1 MKNRLLILCLASLA
15 SISYANEGKAYEGPA
30 HYRVIE
36 TQEHIVPLERGA
48 YEDLLRVVD
57 EQNRQKGISS
67 NYLKK
72 GRDGRHLGDV
82 DLVPVAQ
89 FAGDSSDYKEEL
101 TARRESKISGYH
113 SVHELLEGKDKKLK
127 EDGTFE
133 KLSYSREGNQ
143 KRFYFGNG
151 NVVKDITITGTEKF
165 DEKLRETKKQKNDR
179 YIIEGVYKRPFKD
192 RDQLGISVDDY
203 KKNIEGQSREKALK
217 YIKQKLEDRLGT
229 SSKYKFEIKNGE
241 LYAKDSSGKEWKVL
255 LHIEP
260 VSVPEI
266 RYGSTKKEYKD
277 DIFTNIYL
285 YTPTSSSDDK
295 KDSSGRVLYTKD
307 NNIVVEDKFK
317 YLDNVVEFDSKKET
331 IKKEYE
337 KDKKTMS
344 NEEFK
349 KKWVTPFEKGGEF
362 EKALISFTKDLKL
375 ASDEKEQVDQ
385 RKNAARKSK
394 EKIENDKNWPK
405 DLYSFQL
412 KYMNEKEKEETFKK
426 YPKASELLK
435 EWFEQNKIYDE
446 ADKKSDELSE
456 KISSE
461 IPKKHGFYDGW
472 KPKKEENKWLKGVV
486 ANKDLTRKYL
496 GKNVEFR
503 GQGRIEGTVD
513 LGEGNNE
520 LTIKEQFTG
529 RYGTNIVLGPKAA
542 LKNIKYVNV
551 AGAIGDSSHSS
562 LSGRT
567 SLTLDIDPSVA
578 NEKGHL
584 TQHAFKNSDPNIVF
598 RGLGSDITSDN
609 RNDFY
614 MELMASRIAKNSV
627 VDMGR
632 KLKYQTQDFHNPAK
646 KIDMEIKM
654 ISDSIAHTIENK
666 EEKEKENSL
675 IEVKIKD
682 KIKALNEQ
690 ENAVYQSIHRS
701 GRLDILQPTLTTT
714 NKKTTFNVAD
724 DDREEKKKTKL
735 IHMIKTASP
744 EEVIEKVG
752 QFHLSESSK
761 KDAMERIRK
770 IATSENMKK
779 LKEKTEQFKELASST
794 EYQKLD
800 FLRKSE
806 EVENLNSGETWQAL
820 RQEIYDKATIERKIE
835 EVKKVVNAIDQE
847 NIQKLAEKYPEIE
860 TLKKISSNL
869 ESLKET
875 LASIKGKEID
885 IKSTTIIQ
893 SLFSTFNSLGTN
905 MKKQALMTEDS
916 LDNETA
922 HTFESYET
930 GRREY
935 AELKNILFYSSREE
949 EALSELKNV
958 ISQLQERN
966 IYSKLNKVAK
976 NEISTYTNIPFDIDH
991 SLLDK
996 KSVYTR
1002 GGFIS
1007 SRTVQKN
1014 FKGNIYTGYGIYE
1027 QEYDKG
1033 LRLGAI
1039 FGGANT
1045 DHTETYSRT
1054 LRTVATESNIKGVS
1068 AYAGAYVNKTL
1079 YTPNLEWISGLGLQY
1094 GYYTVKRQVKNNY
1107 QELMS
1112 KGKPQIGAFNTYTGF
1127 VYTHSLQNDLILR
1140 GKGILSYS
1148 LVHQGK
1154 VKEKDGLNLDIEAK
1168 DYHYVDGELGVSL
1181 AKTLYDD
1188 SKKSTLS
1195 AGISGIFG
1203 LSGYDNKALKAKI
1216 HNSNSS
1222 YDIVGDKVKKDAVKI
1237 YLDYNMQLDL
1247 GFNYGLEGT
1256 YITNNKQSDV
1266 KIGLKAGYAF

>member
-15 SISYANEGKAYEGPA
+15 SISYAKEGKVYEGPA

-36 TQEHIVPLERGA
+36 TQEHIVPIERGA

-113 SVHELLEGKDKKLK
+113 SVHKLLEGKDKNLK

-179 YIIEGVYKRPFKD
+179 YIIEGVYKRPFMD
-192 RDQLGISVDDY
+192 RDQLKISVDDY
-203 KKNIEGQSREKALK
+203 KKNIEGQTRENALK
-217 YIKQKLEDRLGT
+217 YIKQKLEDF
-229 SSKYKFEIKNGE
+229 SEYKFEIKNGE

-285 YTPTSSSDDK
+285 YTPTSSPDDK
-295 KDSSGRVLYTKD
+295 KDSSGRVFYTKD

-317 YLDNVVEFDSKKET
+317 YPDNVVEFDSRKNKVKE
-331 IKKEYE
+331 EYE

-344 NEEFK
+344 DEEFK

-362 EKALISFTKDLKL
+362 EKALSEMNKEL
-375 ASDEKEQVDQ
+375 EK
-385 RKNAARKSK
+385 AFK
-394 EKIENDKNWPK
+394 EKKIEDKK
-405 DLYSFQL
+405 
-412 KYMNEKEKEETFKK
+412 KEEAEKEKNKVREDKRWPDGLYWWYLKEEKKEELIKK
-426 YPKASELLK
+426 YPDAKELLEK
-435 EWFEQNKIYDE
+435 YFEQDKIYKE
-446 ADKKSDELSE
+446 ADKKSDELFE
-456 KISSE
+456 NINTK

-472 KPKKEENKWLKGVV
+472 NLQGEENKWLKIAI
-486 ANKDLTRKYL
+486 ANKYLIRKYL

-529 RYGTNIVLGPKAA
+529 RYGTNIILGPKAA

-551 AGAIGDSSHSS
+551 AGAIGDSSKAS

-567 SLTLDIDPSVA
+567 SLTLDIDPSVV

-598 RGLGSDITSDN
+598 RGLGSKITSDN

-614 MELMASRIAKNSV
+614 IELMTSRIAKNSV

-654 ISDSIAHTIENK
+654 ISDSIAHIIKNK
-666 EEKEKENSL
+666 EDSKDSKNSL

-682 KIKALNEQ
+682 KIKELTEK
-690 ENAVYQSIHRS
+690 ENSVYGSIHNS

-752 QFHLSESSK
+752 QFHLSETSK

-800 FLRKSE
+800 FLRKSKE
-806 EVENLNSGETWQAL
+806 AENLNPGETWQAL

-847 NIQKLAEKYPEIE
+847 NVQKLAEKYPNIE
-860 TLKKISSNL
+860 TLKNISSNL
-869 ESLKET
+869 ESLKKT
-875 LASIKGKEID
+875 LVSIKEID

-893 SLFSTFNSLGTN
+893 SLFSTFNSLVTN

-935 AELKNILFYSSREE
+935 TELKNILFYSSREE

-1054 LRTVATESNIKGVS
+1054 LRTVATESTIKGVS

-1112 KGKPQIGAFNTYTGF
+1112 KGKPQIGALNTYTGF
-1127 VYTHSLQNDLILR
+1127 VYTHSLPNDLILR

-1203 LSGYDNKALKAKI
+1203 LSGYDNKDLKAKVR
-1216 HNSNSS
+1216 NSS
-1222 YDIVGDKVKKDAVKI
+1222 TGYNIMGDKTKKDAVKI

-1256 YITNNKQSDV
+1256 YITNNDQSDV
-1266 KIGLKAGYAF
+1266 KIGLKAGYSF

>member
-15 SISYANEGKAYEGPA
+15 SISYAKEGKVYEGPA

-36 TQEHIVPLERGA
+36 TQEHIVPIERGA

-113 SVHELLEGKDKKLK
+113 SVHKLLEGKDKNLK

-179 YIIEGVYKRPFKD
+179 YIIEGVYKRPFMN

-203 KKNIEGQSREKALK
+203 KKNIEGQTRENALK
-217 YIKQKLEDRLGT
+217 YIKQKLEDF
-229 SSKYKFEIKNGE
+229 SEYKFEIKNGE

-285 YTPTSSSDDK
+285 YTPTSSPDDK
-295 KDSSGRVLYTKD
+295 EDSSGRVFYTKD

-317 YLDNVVEFDSKKET
+317 YPDNVVEFDSRKNKVKE
-331 IKKEYE
+331 EYE

-344 NEEFK
+344 DEEFK

-362 EKALISFTKDLKL
+362 EKALSEMNKEL
-375 ASDEKEQVDQ
+375 EK
-385 RKNAARKSK
+385 AFK
-394 EKIENDKNWPK
+394 EKKIEDKK
-405 DLYSFQL
+405 
-412 KYMNEKEKEETFKK
+412 KEEAEKEKNKVREDKRWPDGLYWWNLKEEKKEELIKK
-426 YPKASELLK
+426 YPDAKELLEK
-435 EWFEQNKIYDE
+435 YFEQDKIYEE
-446 ADKKSDELSE
+446 ADKKSDELFE
-456 KISSE
+456 NINTK

-472 KPKKEENKWLKGVV
+472 NLQGEENKWLKIAI
-486 ANKDLTRKYL
+486 ANKYLIRKYL

-529 RYGTNIVLGPKAA
+529 RYGTNIILGPKAA

-551 AGAIGDSSHSS
+551 AGAIGDSSKAS

-567 SLTLDIDPSVA
+567 SLTLDIDPSVV

-598 RGLGSDITSDN
+598 RGLGSKITSDN

-614 MELMASRIAKNSV
+614 IELMTSRIAKNSV

-654 ISDSIAHTIENK
+654 ISDSIAHIIKNK
-666 EEKEKENSL
+666 EDSKDSKNSL

-682 KIKALNEQ
+682 KIKELTEK
-690 ENAVYQSIHRS
+690 ENSVYGSIHNS

-752 QFHLSESSK
+752 QFHLSETSK

-800 FLRKSE
+800 FLRKSKE
-806 EVENLNSGETWQAL
+806 AENLNPGETWQAL

-847 NIQKLAEKYPEIE
+847 NVQKLAEKYPNIE
-860 TLKKISSNL
+860 TLKNISSNL
-869 ESLKET
+869 ESLKKT
-875 LASIKGKEID
+875 LVSIKEID

-893 SLFSTFNSLGTN
+893 SLFSTFNSLVTN

-935 AELKNILFYSSREE
+935 TELKNILFYSSREE

-1054 LRTVATESNIKGVS
+1054 LRTVATESTIKGVS

-1112 KGKPQIGAFNTYTGF
+1112 KGKPQIGALNTYTGF
-1127 VYTHSLQNDLILR
+1127 VYTHSLPNDLILR

-1203 LSGYDNKALKAKI
+1203 LSGYDNKDLKAKVR
-1216 HNSNSS
+1216 NSS
-1222 YDIVGDKVKKDAVKI
+1222 TGYNIMGDKTKKDAVKI

-1256 YITNNKQSDV
+1256 YITNNDQSDV
-1266 KIGLKAGYAF
+1266 KIGLKAGYSF

>member
-15 SISYANEGKAYEGPA
+15 SISYAKEGKVYEGPA

-36 TQEHIVPLERGA
+36 TQEHIVPIERGA

-113 SVHELLEGKDKKLK
+113 SVHKLLEGKDKNLK

-179 YIIEGVYKRPFKD
+179 YIIEGVYKRPFMD
-192 RDQLGISVDDY
+192 RDQLEISVDDY
-203 KKNIEGQSREKALK
+203 KKNIEGQTRENALK
-217 YIKQKLEDRLGT
+217 YIKQKLEDF
-229 SSKYKFEIKNGE
+229 SEYKFEIKNGE

-285 YTPTSSSDDK
+285 YTPTSSPDDK
-295 KDSSGRVLYTKD
+295 KDSSGRVFYTKD

-317 YLDNVVEFDSKKET
+317 YPDNVVEFDSRKNKVKE
-331 IKKEYE
+331 EYE

-344 NEEFK
+344 DEEFK

-362 EKALISFTKDLKL
+362 EKALSEMNKEL
-375 ASDEKEQVDQ
+375 EK
-385 RKNAARKSK
+385 AFK
-394 EKIENDKNWPK
+394 EKKIEDKK
-405 DLYSFQL
+405 
-412 KYMNEKEKEETFKK
+412 KEEAEKEKNKVREDKRWPDGLYWWYLKEEKKEELIKK
-426 YPKASELLK
+426 YPDAKELLEK
-435 EWFEQNKIYDE
+435 YFEQDKIYKE
-446 ADKKSDELSE
+446 ADKKSDELFE
-456 KISSE
+456 NINTK

-472 KPKKEENKWLKGVV
+472 NLQGEENKWLKIAI
-486 ANKDLTRKYL
+486 ANKYLIRKYL

-529 RYGTNIVLGPKAA
+529 RYGTNIILGPKAA

-551 AGAIGDSSHSS
+551 AGAIGDSSKAS

-567 SLTLDIDPSVA
+567 SLTLDIDPSVV

-598 RGLGSDITSDN
+598 RGLGSKITSDN

-614 MELMASRIAKNSV
+614 IELMTSRIAKNSV

-654 ISDSIAHTIENK
+654 ISDSIAHIIKNK
-666 EEKEKENSL
+666 EDSKDSKNSL

-682 KIKALNEQ
+682 KIKELTEK
-690 ENAVYQSIHRS
+690 ENSVYGSIHNS

-752 QFHLSESSK
+752 QFHLSETSK

-800 FLRKSE
+800 FLRKSKE
-806 EVENLNSGETWQAL
+806 AENLNPGETWQAL

-847 NIQKLAEKYPEIE
+847 NVQKLAEKYPNIE
-860 TLKKISSNL
+860 TLKNISSNL
-869 ESLKET
+869 ESLKKT
-875 LASIKGKEID
+875 LVSIKEID

-893 SLFSTFNSLGTN
+893 SLFSTFNSLVTN

-935 AELKNILFYSSREE
+935 TELKNILFYSSREE

-1054 LRTVATESNIKGVS
+1054 LRTVATESTIKGVS

-1112 KGKPQIGAFNTYTGF
+1112 KGKPQIGALNTYTGF
-1127 VYTHSLQNDLILR
+1127 VYTHSLPNDLILR

-1203 LSGYDNKALKAKI
+1203 LSGYDNKDLKAKVR
-1216 HNSNSS
+1216 NSS
-1222 YDIVGDKVKKDAVKI
+1222 TGYNIMGDKTKKDAVKI

-1256 YITNNKQSDV
+1256 YITNNDQSDV
-1266 KIGLKAGYAF
+1266 KIGLKAGYSF

>member
-15 SISYANEGKAYEGPA
+15 SISYAKEGKVYEGPA

-36 TQEHIVPLERGA
+36 TQEHIVPIERGA

-113 SVHELLEGKDKKLK
+113 SVHKLLEGKDKNLK

-179 YIIEGVYKRPFKD
+179 YIIEGVYKRPFMD

-203 KKNIEGQSREKALK
+203 KKNIEGQTRENALK
-217 YIKQKLEDRLGT
+217 YIKQKLEDF
-229 SSKYKFEIKNGE
+229 SEYKFEIKNGE

-285 YTPTSSSDDK
+285 YTPTSSPDDK
-295 KDSSGRVLYTKD
+295 KDSSGRVFYTKD

-317 YLDNVVEFDSKKET
+317 YPDNVVEFDSRKNKVKE
-331 IKKEYE
+331 EYE

-344 NEEFK
+344 DEEFK

-362 EKALISFTKDLKL
+362 EKALSEMNKEL
-375 ASDEKEQVDQ
+375 EK
-385 RKNAARKSK
+385 AFK
-394 EKIENDKNWPK
+394 EKKIEDKK
-405 DLYSFQL
+405 
-412 KYMNEKEKEETFKK
+412 KEEAEKEKNKVREDKRWPDGLYWWDLKEEKKEELIKK
-426 YPKASELLK
+426 YPDAKELLEK
-435 EWFEQNKIYDE
+435 YFEQDKIYKE
-446 ADKKSDELSE
+446 ADKKSDELFE
-456 KISSE
+456 NINTK

-472 KPKKEENKWLKGVV
+472 NLQGEENKWLKIAI
-486 ANKDLTRKYL
+486 ANKYLIRKYL

-529 RYGTNIVLGPKAA
+529 RYGTNIILGPKAA

-551 AGAIGDSSHSS
+551 AGAIGDSSKAS

-567 SLTLDIDPSVA
+567 SLTLDIDPSVV

-598 RGLGSDITSDN
+598 RGLGSKITSDN

-614 MELMASRIAKNSV
+614 IELMTSRIAKNSV

-654 ISDSIAHTIENK
+654 ISDSIAHIIKNK
-666 EEKEKENSL
+666 EDSKDSKNSL

-682 KIKALNEQ
+682 KIKELTEK
-690 ENAVYQSIHRS
+690 ENSVYGSIHNS

-752 QFHLSESSK
+752 QFHLSETSK

-800 FLRKSE
+800 FLRKSKE
-806 EVENLNSGETWQAL
+806 AENLNPGETWQAL

-847 NIQKLAEKYPEIE
+847 NVQKLAEKYPNIE
-860 TLKKISSNL
+860 TLKNISSNL
-869 ESLKET
+869 ESLKKT
-875 LASIKGKEID
+875 LVSIKEID

-893 SLFSTFNSLGTN
+893 SLFSTFNSLVTN

-935 AELKNILFYSSREE
+935 TELKNILFYSSREE

-1054 LRTVATESNIKGVS
+1054 LRTVATESTIKGVS

-1112 KGKPQIGAFNTYTGF
+1112 KGKPQIGALNTYTGF
-1127 VYTHSLQNDLILR
+1127 VYTHSLPNDLILR

-1203 LSGYDNKALKAKI
+1203 LSGYDNKDLKAKVR
-1216 HNSNSS
+1216 NSS
-1222 YDIVGDKVKKDAVKI
+1222 TGYNIMGDKTKKDAVKI

-1256 YITNNKQSDV
+1256 YITNNDQSDV
-1266 KIGLKAGYAF
+1266 KIGLKAGYSF

>member
-15 SISYANEGKAYEGPA
+15 SISYAKEGKVYEGPA

-36 TQEHIVPLERGA
+36 TQEHIVPIERGA

-113 SVHELLEGKDKKLK
+113 SVHKLLEGKDKNLK

-179 YIIEGVYKRPFKD
+179 YIIEGVYKRPFMD
-192 RDQLGISVDDY
+192 RDQLKISVDDY
-203 KKNIEGQSREKALK
+203 KKNIEGQTRENALK
-217 YIKQKLEDRLGT
+217 YIKQKLEDF
-229 SSKYKFEIKNGE
+229 SEYKFEIKNGE

-285 YTPTSSSDDK
+285 YTPTSSPDDK
-295 KDSSGRVLYTKD
+295 KDSSGRVFYTKD

-317 YLDNVVEFDSKKET
+317 YPDNVVEFDSRKNKVKE
-331 IKKEYE
+331 EYE

-344 NEEFK
+344 DEEFK

-362 EKALISFTKDLKL
+362 EKALSEMNKEL
-375 ASDEKEQVDQ
+375 EK
-385 RKNAARKSK
+385 AFK
-394 EKIENDKNWPK
+394 EKKIEDKK
-405 DLYSFQL
+405 
-412 KYMNEKEKEETFKK
+412 KEEAEKEKNKIREDKRWPDGLYWWDLKEEKKEELIKK
-426 YPKASELLK
+426 YPDAKELLEK
-435 EWFEQNKIYDE
+435 YFEQDKIYKE
-446 ADKKSDELSE
+446 ADKKSNELFE
-456 KISSE
+456 NINTK

-472 KPKKEENKWLKGVV
+472 NPQGEENKWLKIAI
-486 ANKDLTRKYL
+486 ANKYLIRKYL

-529 RYGTNIVLGPKAA
+529 RYGTNIILGPKAA

-551 AGAIGDSSHSS
+551 AGAIGDSSKAS

-567 SLTLDIDPSVA
+567 SLTLDIDPSVV

-598 RGLGSDITSDN
+598 RGLGSKITSDN

-614 MELMASRIAKNSV
+614 IELMTSRIAKNSV

-654 ISDSIAHTIENK
+654 ISDSIAHIIKNK
-666 EEKEKENSL
+666 EDSKDSKNSL

-682 KIKALNEQ
+682 KIKELTEK
-690 ENAVYQSIHRS
+690 ENSVYGSIHNS

-752 QFHLSESSK
+752 QFHLSETSK

-800 FLRKSE
+800 FLRKSKE
-806 EVENLNSGETWQAL
+806 AENLNPGETWQAL

-847 NIQKLAEKYPEIE
+847 NVQKLAEKYPNIE
-860 TLKKISSNL
+860 TLKNISSNL
-869 ESLKET
+869 ESLKKT
-875 LASIKGKEID
+875 LVSIKEID

-893 SLFSTFNSLGTN
+893 SLFSTFNSLVTN

-935 AELKNILFYSSREE
+935 TELKNILFYSSREE

-1054 LRTVATESNIKGVS
+1054 LRTVATESTIKGVS

-1112 KGKPQIGAFNTYTGF
+1112 KGKPQIGALNTYTGF
-1127 VYTHSLQNDLILR
+1127 VYTHSLPNDLILR

-1203 LSGYDNKALKAKI
+1203 LSGYDNKDLKAKVR
-1216 HNSNSS
+1216 NSS
-1222 YDIVGDKVKKDAVKI
+1222 TGYNIMGDKTKKDAVKI

-1256 YITNNKQSDV
+1256 YITNNDQSDV
-1266 KIGLKAGYAF
+1266 KIGLKAGYSF

>member
-15 SISYANEGKAYEGPA
+15 SISYAKEGKVYEGPA

-36 TQEHIVPLERGA
+36 TQEHIVPIERGA

-113 SVHELLEGKDKKLK
+113 SVHKLLEGKDKNLK

-179 YIIEGVYKRPFKD
+179 YIIEGVYKRPFMN

-203 KKNIEGQSREKALK
+203 KKNIEGQTRENALK
-217 YIKQKLEDRLGT
+217 YIKQKLEDF
-229 SSKYKFEIKNGE
+229 SEYKFEIKNGE

-285 YTPTSSSDDK
+285 YTPTSSPDDK
-295 KDSSGRVLYTKD
+295 EDSSGRVFYTKD

-317 YLDNVVEFDSKKET
+317 YPDNVVEFDSRKNKVKE
-331 IKKEYE
+331 EYE

-344 NEEFK
+344 DEEFK

-362 EKALISFTKDLKL
+362 EKALSEMNKEL
-375 ASDEKEQVDQ
+375 EK
-385 RKNAARKSK
+385 AFK
-394 EKIENDKNWPK
+394 EKKIEDKK
-405 DLYSFQL
+405 
-412 KYMNEKEKEETFKK
+412 KEEAEKEKNKVREDKRWPDGLYWWYLKEEKKEELIKK
-426 YPKASELLK
+426 YPDAKELLEK
-435 EWFEQNKIYDE
+435 YFEQDKIYKE
-446 ADKKSDELSE
+446 ADKKSDELFE
-456 KISSE
+456 NINTK

-472 KPKKEENKWLKGVV
+472 NLQGEENKWLKIAI
-486 ANKDLTRKYL
+486 ANKYLIRKYL

-529 RYGTNIVLGPKAA
+529 RYGTNIILGPKAA

-551 AGAIGDSSHSS
+551 AGAIGDSSKAS

-567 SLTLDIDPSVA
+567 SLTLDIDPSVV

-598 RGLGSDITSDN
+598 RGLGSKITSDN

-614 MELMASRIAKNSV
+614 IELMTSRIAKNSV

-654 ISDSIAHTIENK
+654 ISDSIAHIIKNK
-666 EEKEKENSL
+666 EDSKDSKNSL

-682 KIKALNEQ
+682 KIKELTEK
-690 ENAVYQSIHRS
+690 ENSVYGSIHNS

-752 QFHLSESSK
+752 QFHLSETSK

-800 FLRKSE
+800 FLRKSKE
-806 EVENLNSGETWQAL
+806 AENLNPGETWQAL

-847 NIQKLAEKYPEIE
+847 NVQKLAEKYPNIE
-860 TLKKISSNL
+860 TLKNISSNL
-869 ESLKET
+869 ESLKKT
-875 LASIKGKEID
+875 LVSIKEID

-893 SLFSTFNSLGTN
+893 SLFSTFNSLVTN

-935 AELKNILFYSSREE
+935 TELKNILFYSSREE

-1054 LRTVATESNIKGVS
+1054 LRTVATESTIKGVS

-1112 KGKPQIGAFNTYTGF
+1112 KGKPQIGALNTYTGF
-1127 VYTHSLQNDLILR
+1127 VYTHSLPNDLILR

-1203 LSGYDNKALKAKI
+1203 LSGYDNKDLKAKVR
-1216 HNSNSS
+1216 NSS
-1222 YDIVGDKVKKDAVKI
+1222 TGYNIMGDKTKKDAVKI

-1256 YITNNKQSDV
+1256 YITNNDQSDV
-1266 KIGLKAGYAF
+1266 KIGLKAGYSF

>member
-15 SISYANEGKAYEGPA
+15 SISYAKEGKVYEGPA

-36 TQEHIVPLERGA
+36 TQEHIVPIERGA

-113 SVHELLEGKDKKLK
+113 SVHKLLEGKDKNLK

-179 YIIEGVYKRPFKD
+179 YIIEGVYKRPFMD
-192 RDQLGISVDDY
+192 RNQLRISVDDY
-203 KKNIEGQSREKALK
+203 KKNIEGQTRENALK
-217 YIKQKLEDRLGT
+217 YIKQKLEDF
-229 SSKYKFEIKNGE
+229 SKYKFEIKNGE

-285 YTPTSSSDDK
+285 YTPTSSPDDK
-295 KDSSGRVLYTKD
+295 KDSSGRVFYTKD

-317 YLDNVVEFDSKKET
+317 YPDNVVEFDSRKNKVKE
-331 IKKEYE
+331 EYE

-344 NEEFK
+344 DEEFK

-362 EKALISFTKDLKL
+362 EKALSEMNKEL
-375 ASDEKEQVDQ
+375 EK
-385 RKNAARKSK
+385 AFK
-394 EKIENDKNWPK
+394 EKKIEDKK
-405 DLYSFQL
+405 
-412 KYMNEKEKEETFKK
+412 KEEAEKEKNKVREDKRWPDGLYWWYLNEEKKEELIKK
-426 YPKASELLK
+426 YPDAKELLEK
-435 EWFEQNKIYDE
+435 YFEQDKIYKE
-446 ADKKSDELSE
+446 ADKKSDELFE
-456 KISSE
+456 NINTK

-472 KPKKEENKWLKGVV
+472 NLQGEENKWLKIAI
-486 ANKDLTRKYL
+486 ANKYLIRKYL

-529 RYGTNIVLGPKAA
+529 RYGTNIILGPKAA

-551 AGAIGDSSHSS
+551 AGAIGDSSKAS

-567 SLTLDIDPSVA
+567 SLTLDIDPSVV

-598 RGLGSDITSDN
+598 RGLGSKITSDN

-614 MELMASRIAKNSV
+614 IELMTSRIAKNSV

-654 ISDSIAHTIENK
+654 ISDSIAHIIKNK
-666 EEKEKENSL
+666 EDSKDSKNSL

-682 KIKALNEQ
+682 KIKELTEK
-690 ENAVYQSIHRS
+690 ENSVYGSIHNS

-752 QFHLSESSK
+752 QFHLSETSK

-800 FLRKSE
+800 FLRKSKE
-806 EVENLNSGETWQAL
+806 AENLNPGETWQAL

-847 NIQKLAEKYPEIE
+847 NVQKLAEKYPNIE
-860 TLKKISSNL
+860 TLKNISSNL
-869 ESLKET
+869 ESLKKT
-875 LASIKGKEID
+875 LVSIKEID

-893 SLFSTFNSLGTN
+893 SLFSTFNSLVTN

-935 AELKNILFYSSREE
+935 TELKNILFYSSREE

-1054 LRTVATESNIKGVS
+1054 LRTVATESTIKGVS

-1112 KGKPQIGAFNTYTGF
+1112 KGKPQIGALNTYTGF
-1127 VYTHSLQNDLILR
+1127 VYTHSLPNDLILR

-1203 LSGYDNKALKAKI
+1203 LSGYDNKDLKAKVR
-1216 HNSNSS
+1216 NSS
-1222 YDIVGDKVKKDAVKI
+1222 TGYNIMGDKTKKDAVKI

-1256 YITNNKQSDV
+1256 YITNNDQSDV
-1266 KIGLKAGYAF
+1266 KIGLKAGYSF

>member
-15 SISYANEGKAYEGPA
+15 SISYAKEGKVYEGPA

-36 TQEHIVPLERGA
+36 TQEHIVPIERGA

-89 FAGDSSDYKEEL
+89 FAGDSSDYKYKEEL

-113 SVHELLEGKDKKLK
+113 SVHKLLEGKDKNLK

-179 YIIEGVYKRPFKD
+179 YIIEGVYKRPFMD

-203 KKNIEGQSREKALK
+203 KKNIEGQTRENALK
-217 YIKQKLEDRLGT
+217 YIKQKLEDF
-229 SSKYKFEIKNGE
+229 SEYKFEIKNGE

-285 YTPTSSSDDK
+285 YTPTSSPDDK
-295 KDSSGRVLYTKD
+295 KDSSGRVFYTKD

-317 YLDNVVEFDSKKET
+317 YPDNVVEFDSRKNKVKE
-331 IKKEYE
+331 EYE

-344 NEEFK
+344 DEEFK

-362 EKALISFTKDLKL
+362 EKALSEMNKEL
-375 ASDEKEQVDQ
+375 EK
-385 RKNAARKSK
+385 AFK
-394 EKIENDKNWPK
+394 EKKIEDKK
-405 DLYSFQL
+405 
-412 KYMNEKEKEETFKK
+412 KEEAEKEKNKVREDKRWPDGLYWWYLKEEKKEELIKK
-426 YPKASELLK
+426 YPDAKELLEK
-435 EWFEQNKIYDE
+435 YFEQDKIYKE
-446 ADKKSDELSE
+446 ADKKSDELFE
-456 KISSE
+456 NINTK

-472 KPKKEENKWLKGVV
+472 NLQGEENKWLKIAI
-486 ANKDLTRKYL
+486 ANKYLIRKYL

-529 RYGTNIVLGPKAA
+529 RYGTNIILGPKAA

-551 AGAIGDSSHSS
+551 AGAIGDSSKAS

-567 SLTLDIDPSVA
+567 SLTLDIDPSVV

-598 RGLGSDITSDN
+598 RGLGSKITSDN

-614 MELMASRIAKNSV
+614 IELMTSRIAKNSV

-654 ISDSIAHTIENK
+654 ISDSIAHIIKNK
-666 EEKEKENSL
+666 EDSKDSKNSL

-682 KIKALNEQ
+682 KIKELTEK
-690 ENAVYQSIHRS
+690 ENSVYGSIHNS

-752 QFHLSESSK
+752 QFHLSETSK

-800 FLRKSE
+800 FLRKSKE
-806 EVENLNSGETWQAL
+806 AENLNPGETWQAL

-847 NIQKLAEKYPEIE
+847 NVQKLAEKYPNIE
-860 TLKKISSNL
+860 TLKNISSNL
-869 ESLKET
+869 ESLKKT
-875 LASIKGKEID
+875 LVSIKEID

-893 SLFSTFNSLGTN
+893 SLFSTFNSLVTN

-935 AELKNILFYSSREE
+935 TELKNILFYSSREE

-1054 LRTVATESNIKGVS
+1054 LRTVATESTIKGVS

-1112 KGKPQIGAFNTYTGF
+1112 KGKPQIGALNTYTGF
-1127 VYTHSLQNDLILR
+1127 VYTHSLPNDLILR

-1203 LSGYDNKALKAKI
+1203 LSGYDNKDLKAKVR
-1216 HNSNSS
+1216 NSS
-1222 YDIVGDKVKKDAVKI
+1222 TGYNIMGDKTKKDAVKI

-1256 YITNNKQSDV
+1256 YITNNDQSDV
-1266 KIGLKAGYAF
+1266 KIGLKAGYSF

>member
-15 SISYANEGKAYEGPA
+15 SISYAKEGKVYEGPA

-36 TQEHIVPLERGA
+36 TQEHIVPIERGA

-113 SVHELLEGKDKKLK
+113 SVHKLLEGKDKNLK

-179 YIIEGVYKRPFKD
+179 YIIEGVYKRPFMD

-203 KKNIEGQSREKALK
+203 KKNIEGQTRENALK
-217 YIKQKLEDRLGT
+217 YIKQKLEDF
-229 SSKYKFEIKNGE
+229 SEYKFEIKNGE

-285 YTPTSSSDDK
+285 YTPTSSPDDK
-295 KDSSGRVLYTKD
+295 KDSSGRVFYTKD

-317 YLDNVVEFDSKKET
+317 YPDNVVEFDSRKNKVKE
-331 IKKEYE
+331 EYE

-344 NEEFK
+344 DEEFK

-362 EKALISFTKDLKL
+362 EKALSEMNKEL
-375 ASDEKEQVDQ
+375 EK
-385 RKNAARKSK
+385 AFK
-394 EKIENDKNWPK
+394 EKKIEDKK
-405 DLYSFQL
+405 
-412 KYMNEKEKEETFKK
+412 KEEAEKEKNKVREDKRWPDGLYWWYLKEEKKEEFIKK
-426 YPKASELLK
+426 YPDAKELLEK
-435 EWFEQNKIYDE
+435 YFEQDKIYKE
-446 ADKKSDELSE
+446 ADKKSDELFE
-456 KISSE
+456 NINTK

-472 KPKKEENKWLKGVV
+472 NLQGEENKWLKIAI
-486 ANKDLTRKYL
+486 ANKYLIRKYL

-529 RYGTNIVLGPKAA
+529 RYGTNIILGPKAA

-551 AGAIGDSSHSS
+551 AGAIGDSSKAS

-567 SLTLDIDPSVA
+567 SLTLDIDPSVV

-598 RGLGSDITSDN
+598 RGLGSKITSDN

-614 MELMASRIAKNSV
+614 IELMTSRIAKNSV

-654 ISDSIAHTIENK
+654 ISDSIAHIIKNK
-666 EEKEKENSL
+666 EDSKDSKNSL

-682 KIKALNEQ
+682 KIKELTEK
-690 ENAVYQSIHRS
+690 ENSVYGSIHNS

-752 QFHLSESSK
+752 QFHLSETSK

-800 FLRKSE
+800 FLRKSKE
-806 EVENLNSGETWQAL
+806 AENLNPGETWQAL

-847 NIQKLAEKYPEIE
+847 NVQKLAEKYPNIE
-860 TLKKISSNL
+860 TLKNISSNL
-869 ESLKET
+869 ESLKKT
-875 LASIKGKEID
+875 LVSIKEID

-893 SLFSTFNSLGTN
+893 SLFSTFNSLVTN

-935 AELKNILFYSSREE
+935 TELKNILFYSSREE

-1054 LRTVATESNIKGVS
+1054 LRTVATESTIKGVS

-1112 KGKPQIGAFNTYTGF
+1112 KGKPQIGALNTYTGF
-1127 VYTHSLQNDLILR
+1127 VYTHSLPNDLILR

-1203 LSGYDNKALKAKI
+1203 LSGYDNKDLKAKVR
-1216 HNSNSS
+1216 NSS
-1222 YDIVGDKVKKDAVKI
+1222 TGYNIMGDKTKKDAVKI

-1256 YITNNKQSDV
+1256 YITNNDQSDV
-1266 KIGLKAGYAF
+1266 KIGLKAGYSF

>member
-15 SISYANEGKAYEGPA
+15 SISYAKEGKVYEGPA

-36 TQEHIVPLERGA
+36 TQEHIVPIERGA

-113 SVHELLEGKDKKLK
+113 SVHKLLEGKDKNLK

-179 YIIEGVYKRPFKD
+179 YIIEGVYKRPFMD

-203 KKNIEGQSREKALK
+203 KKNIEGQTRENALK
-217 YIKQKLEDRLGT
+217 YIKQKLEDF
-229 SSKYKFEIKNGE
+229 SEYKFEIKNGE

-285 YTPTSSSDDK
+285 YTPTSSPDDK
-295 KDSSGRVLYTKD
+295 KDSSGRVFYTKD

-317 YLDNVVEFDSKKET
+317 YPDNVVEFDSRKNKVKE
-331 IKKEYE
+331 EYE

-344 NEEFK
+344 DEEFK

-362 EKALISFTKDLKL
+362 EKALSEMNKEL
-375 ASDEKEQVDQ
+375 EK
-385 RKNAARKSK
+385 AFK
-394 EKIENDKNWPK
+394 EKKIEDKK
-405 DLYSFQL
+405 
-412 KYMNEKEKEETFKK
+412 KEEAEKEKNKVREDKRWPDGLYWWYLREEKKEELIKK
-426 YPKASELLK
+426 YPDAKELLEK
-435 EWFEQNKIYDE
+435 YFEQDKIYKE
-446 ADKKSDELSE
+446 ADKKSDELFE
-456 KISSE
+456 NINTK

-472 KPKKEENKWLKGVV
+472 NLQGEENKWLKIAI
-486 ANKDLTRKYL
+486 ANKYLIRKYL

-529 RYGTNIVLGPKAA
+529 RYGTNIILGPKAA

-551 AGAIGDSSHSS
+551 AGAIGDSSKAS

-567 SLTLDIDPSVA
+567 SLTLDIDPSVV

-598 RGLGSDITSDN
+598 RGLGSKITSDN

-614 MELMASRIAKNSV
+614 IELMTSRIAKNSV

-654 ISDSIAHTIENK
+654 ISDSIAHIIKNK
-666 EEKEKENSL
+666 EDSKDSKNSL

-682 KIKALNEQ
+682 KIKELTEK
-690 ENAVYQSIHRS
+690 ENSVYGSIHNS

-752 QFHLSESSK
+752 QFHLSETSK

-800 FLRKSE
+800 FLRKSKE
-806 EVENLNSGETWQAL
+806 AENLNPGETWQAL

-847 NIQKLAEKYPEIE
+847 NVQKLAEKYPNIE
-860 TLKKISSNL
+860 TLKNISSNL
-869 ESLKET
+869 ESLKKT
-875 LASIKGKEID
+875 LVFIKEID

-893 SLFSTFNSLGTN
+893 SLFSTFNSLVTN

-935 AELKNILFYSSREE
+935 TELKNILFYSSREE

-1054 LRTVATESNIKGVS
+1054 LRTVATESTIKGVS

-1112 KGKPQIGAFNTYTGF
+1112 KGKPQIGALNTYTGF
-1127 VYTHSLQNDLILR
+1127 VYTHSLPNDLILR

-1203 LSGYDNKALKAKI
+1203 LSGYDNKDLKAKVR
-1216 HNSNSS
+1216 NSS
-1222 YDIVGDKVKKDAVKI
+1222 TGYNIMGDKTKKDAVKI

-1256 YITNNKQSDV
+1256 YITNNDQSDV
-1266 KIGLKAGYAF
+1266 KIGLKAGYSF

>member
-15 SISYANEGKAYEGPA
+15 SISYAKEGKVYEGPA

-36 TQEHIVPLERGA
+36 TQEHIVPIERGA

-113 SVHELLEGKDKKLK
+113 SVHKLLEGKDKNLK

-179 YIIEGVYKRPFKD
+179 YIIEGVYKRPSMD

-203 KKNIEGQSREKALK
+203 KKNIEGQTRENALK
-217 YIKQKLEDRLGT
+217 YIKQKLEDF
-229 SSKYKFEIKNGE
+229 SEYKFEIKNGE

-285 YTPTSSSDDK
+285 YTPTSSPDDK
-295 KDSSGRVLYTKD
+295 KDSSGRVFYTKD

-317 YLDNVVEFDSKKET
+317 YPDNVVEFDSRKNKVKE
-331 IKKEYE
+331 EYE

-344 NEEFK
+344 DEEFK

-362 EKALISFTKDLKL
+362 EKALSEMNKEL
-375 ASDEKEQVDQ
+375 EK
-385 RKNAARKSK
+385 AFK
-394 EKIENDKNWPK
+394 EKKIEDKK
-405 DLYSFQL
+405 
-412 KYMNEKEKEETFKK
+412 KEEAEKEKNKVREDKRWPDGLYWWYLEEKKKEELIKK
-426 YPKASELLK
+426 YPDAKELLEK
-435 EWFEQNKIYDE
+435 YFEQDKIYKE
-446 ADKKSDELSE
+446 ADKKSDELFE
-456 KISSE
+456 NINTK

-472 KPKKEENKWLKGVV
+472 NLQGEENKWLKIAI
-486 ANKDLTRKYL
+486 ANKYLIRKYL

-529 RYGTNIVLGPKAA
+529 RYGTNIILGPKAA

-551 AGAIGDSSHSS
+551 AGAIGDSSKAS

-567 SLTLDIDPSVA
+567 SLTLDIDPSVV

-598 RGLGSDITSDN
+598 RGLGSKITSDN

-614 MELMASRIAKNSV
+614 IELMTSRIAKNSV

-654 ISDSIAHTIENK
+654 ISDSIAHIIKNK
-666 EEKEKENSL
+666 EDSKDSKNSL

-682 KIKALNEQ
+682 KIKELTEK
-690 ENAVYQSIHRS
+690 ENSVYGSIHNS

-752 QFHLSESSK
+752 QFHLSETSK

-800 FLRKSE
+800 FLRKSKE
-806 EVENLNSGETWQAL
+806 AENLNPGETWQAL

-847 NIQKLAEKYPEIE
+847 NVQKLAEKYPNIE
-860 TLKKISSNL
+860 TLKNISSNL
-869 ESLKET
+869 ESLKKT
-875 LASIKGKEID
+875 LVSIKEID

-893 SLFSTFNSLGTN
+893 SLFSTFNSLVTN

-935 AELKNILFYSSREE
+935 TELKNILFYSSREE

-1054 LRTVATESNIKGVS
+1054 LRTVATESTIKGVS

-1112 KGKPQIGAFNTYTGF
+1112 KGKPQIGALNTYTGF
-1127 VYTHSLQNDLILR
+1127 VYTHSLPNDLILR

-1203 LSGYDNKALKAKI
+1203 LSGYDNKDLKAKVR
-1216 HNSNSS
+1216 NSS
-1222 YDIVGDKVKKDAVKI
+1222 TGYNIMGDKTKKDAVKI

-1256 YITNNKQSDV
+1256 YITNNDQSDV
-1266 KIGLKAGYAF
+1266 KIGLKAGYSF

>member
-15 SISYANEGKAYEGPA
+15 SISYAKEGKVYEGPA

-36 TQEHIVPLERGA
+36 TQEHIVPIERGA

-89 FAGDSSDYKEEL
+89 FAEDSSDYKEEL

-113 SVHELLEGKDKKLK
+113 SVHKLLEGKDKNLK

-179 YIIEGVYKRPFKD
+179 YIIEGVYKRPFMD
-192 RDQLGISVDDY
+192 RDQLEISVDDY
-203 KKNIEGQSREKALK
+203 KKNIEGQTRENALK
-217 YIKQKLEDRLGT
+217 YIKQKLEDRLGD

-285 YTPTSSSDDK
+285 YTPTSSPDDK
-295 KDSSGRVLYTKD
+295 KDSSGRVFYTKD

-317 YLDNVVEFDSKKET
+317 YPDNVVEFDSRKNKVKE
-331 IKKEYE
+331 EYE

-344 NEEFK
+344 DEEFK

-362 EKALISFTKDLKL
+362 EKALSEMNKEL
-375 ASDEKEQVDQ
+375 EK
-385 RKNAARKSK
+385 AFK
-394 EKIENDKNWPK
+394 EKKIEDKK
-405 DLYSFQL
+405 
-412 KYMNEKEKEETFKK
+412 KEEAEKEKNKVREDKRWPDGLYWWDLKEEKKEELIKK
-426 YPKASELLK
+426 YPDAKELLEK
-435 EWFEQNKIYDE
+435 YFEQDKIYKE
-446 ADKKSDELSE
+446 ADKKSDELFE
-456 KISSE
+456 NINTK

-472 KPKKEENKWLKGVV
+472 NPQGEENKWLKIAI
-486 ANKDLTRKYL
+486 ANKYLIRKYL

-529 RYGTNIVLGPKAA
+529 RYGTNIILGPKAA

-551 AGAIGDSSHSS
+551 AGAIGDSSKAS

-567 SLTLDIDPSVA
+567 SLTLDIDPSVV

-598 RGLGSDITSDN
+598 RGLGSKITSDN

-614 MELMASRIAKNSV
+614 IELMTSRIAKNSV

-654 ISDSIAHTIENK
+654 ISDSIAHIIKNK
-666 EEKEKENSL
+666 EDSKDSKNSL

-682 KIKALNEQ
+682 KIKELTEK
-690 ENAVYQSIHRS
+690 ENSVYGSIHNS

-752 QFHLSESSK
+752 QFHLSETSK

-800 FLRKSE
+800 FLRKSKE
-806 EVENLNSGETWQAL
+806 AENLNPGETWQAL

-847 NIQKLAEKYPEIE
+847 NVQKLAEKYPNIE
-860 TLKKISSNL
+860 TLKDISSNL
-869 ESLKET
+869 ESLKKT
-875 LASIKGKEID
+875 LVSIKEID

-893 SLFSTFNSLGTN
+893 SLFSTFNSLVTN

-935 AELKNILFYSSREE
+935 TELKNILFYSSREE

-1054 LRTVATESNIKGVS
+1054 LRTVATESTIKGVS

-1112 KGKPQIGAFNTYTGF
+1112 KGKPQIGALNTYTGF
-1127 VYTHSLQNDLILR
+1127 VYTHSLPNDLILR

-1203 LSGYDNKALKAKI
+1203 LSGYDNKDLKAKVR
-1216 HNSNSS
+1216 NSS
-1222 YDIVGDKVKKDAVKI
+1222 TGYNIMGDKTKKDAVKI

-1256 YITNNKQSDV
+1256 YITNNDQSDV
-1266 KIGLKAGYAF
+1266 KIGLKAGYSF

>member
-15 SISYANEGKAYEGPA
+15 SISYAKEGKVYEGPA

-36 TQEHIVPLERGA
+36 TQEHIVPIERGA

-101 TARRESKISGYH
+101 TAGRESKISGYH
-113 SVHELLEGKDKKLK
+113 SVHKLLEGKDKNLK

-179 YIIEGVYKRPFKD
+179 YIIEGVYKRPFMD

-203 KKNIEGQSREKALK
+203 KKNIEGQTRENALK
-217 YIKQKLEDRLGT
+217 YIKQKLEDF
-229 SSKYKFEIKNGE
+229 SEYKFEIKNGE

-285 YTPTSSSDDK
+285 YTPTSSPDDK
-295 KDSSGRVLYTKD
+295 KDSSGRVFYTKD

-317 YLDNVVEFDSKKET
+317 YPDNVVEFDSRKNKVKE
-331 IKKEYE
+331 EYE

-344 NEEFK
+344 DEEFK

-362 EKALISFTKDLKL
+362 EKALSEMNKEL
-375 ASDEKEQVDQ
+375 EK
-385 RKNAARKSK
+385 AFK
-394 EKIENDKNWPK
+394 EKKIEDKK
-405 DLYSFQL
+405 
-412 KYMNEKEKEETFKK
+412 KEEAEKEKNKVREDKRWPDGLYWWYLKEEKKEELIKK
-426 YPKASELLK
+426 YPDAKELLEK
-435 EWFEQNKIYDE
+435 YFEQDKIYKE
-446 ADKKSDELSE
+446 ADKKSDELFE
-456 KISSE
+456 NINTK

-472 KPKKEENKWLKGVV
+472 NLQGEENKWLKIAI
-486 ANKDLTRKYL
+486 ANKYLIRKYL

-529 RYGTNIVLGPKAA
+529 RYGTNIILGPKAA

-551 AGAIGDSSHSS
+551 AGAIGDSSKAS

-567 SLTLDIDPSVA
+567 SLTLDIDPSVV

-598 RGLGSDITSDN
+598 RGLGSKITSDN

-614 MELMASRIAKNSV
+614 IELMTSRIAKNSV

-654 ISDSIAHTIENK
+654 ISDSIAHIIKNK
-666 EEKEKENSL
+666 EDSKDSKNSL

-682 KIKALNEQ
+682 KIKELTEK
-690 ENAVYQSIHRS
+690 ENSVYGSIHNS

-752 QFHLSESSK
+752 QFHLSETSK

-800 FLRKSE
+800 FLRKSKE
-806 EVENLNSGETWQAL
+806 AENLNPGETWQAL

-847 NIQKLAEKYPEIE
+847 NVQKLAEKYPNIE
-860 TLKKISSNL
+860 TLKNISSNL
-869 ESLKET
+869 ESLKKT
-875 LASIKGKEID
+875 LVSIKEID

-893 SLFSTFNSLGTN
+893 FLFSTFNSLVTN

-935 AELKNILFYSSREE
+935 TELKNILFYSSREE

-1054 LRTVATESNIKGVS
+1054 LRTVATESTIKGVS

-1112 KGKPQIGAFNTYTGF
+1112 KGKPQIGALNTYTGF
-1127 VYTHSLQNDLILR
+1127 VYTHSLPNDLILR

-1203 LSGYDNKALKAKI
+1203 LSGYDNKDLKAKVR
-1216 HNSNSS
+1216 NSS
-1222 YDIVGDKVKKDAVKI
+1222 TGYNIMGDKTKKDAVKI

-1256 YITNNKQSDV
+1256 YITNNDQSDV
-1266 KIGLKAGYAF
+1266 KIGLKAGYSF

>member
-15 SISYANEGKAYEGPA
+15 SISYAKEGKVYEGPA

-36 TQEHIVPLERGA
+36 TQEHIVPIERGA

-113 SVHELLEGKDKKLK
+113 SVHKLLEGKDKNLK

-179 YIIEGVYKRPFKD
+179 YIIEGVYKRPFMD

-203 KKNIEGQSREKALK
+203 KKNIEGQTRENALK
-217 YIKQKLEDRLGT
+217 YIKQKLEGF
-229 SSKYKFEIKNGE
+229 SEYKFEIKNGE

-285 YTPTSSSDDK
+285 YTPTSSPDDK
-295 KDSSGRVLYTKD
+295 KDSSGRVFYTKD

-317 YLDNVVEFDSKKET
+317 YPDNVVEFDSRKNKVKE
-331 IKKEYE
+331 EYE

-344 NEEFK
+344 DEEFK

-362 EKALISFTKDLKL
+362 EKALSEMNKEL
-375 ASDEKEQVDQ
+375 EK
-385 RKNAARKSK
+385 AFK
-394 EKIENDKNWPK
+394 EKKIEDKK
-405 DLYSFQL
+405 
-412 KYMNEKEKEETFKK
+412 KEEAEKEKNKVREDKRWPDGLYWWYLNEEKKEELIKK
-426 YPKASELLK
+426 YPDAKELLEK
-435 EWFEQNKIYDE
+435 YFEQDKIYKE
-446 ADKKSDELSE
+446 ADKKSDELFE
-456 KISSE
+456 NINTK

-472 KPKKEENKWLKGVV
+472 NLQGEENKWLKIAI
-486 ANKDLTRKYL
+486 ANKYLIRKYL

-529 RYGTNIVLGPKAA
+529 RYGTNIILGPKAA

-551 AGAIGDSSHSS
+551 AGAIGDSSKAS

-567 SLTLDIDPSVA
+567 SLTLDIDPSVV

-598 RGLGSDITSDN
+598 RGLGSKITSDN

-614 MELMASRIAKNSV
+614 IELMTSRIAKNSV

-654 ISDSIAHTIENK
+654 ISDSIAHIIKNK
-666 EEKEKENSL
+666 EDSKDSKNSL

-682 KIKALNEQ
+682 KIKELTEK
-690 ENAVYQSIHRS
+690 ENSVYGSIHNS

-752 QFHLSESSK
+752 QFHLSETSK

-800 FLRKSE
+800 FLRKSKE
-806 EVENLNSGETWQAL
+806 AENLNPGETWQAL

-847 NIQKLAEKYPEIE
+847 NVQKLAEKYPNIE
-860 TLKKISSNL
+860 TLKNISSNL
-869 ESLKET
+869 ESLKKT
-875 LASIKGKEID
+875 LVSIKEID

-893 SLFSTFNSLGTN
+893 SLFSTFNSLVTN

-935 AELKNILFYSSREE
+935 TELKNILFYSSREE

-1054 LRTVATESNIKGVS
+1054 LRTVATESTIKGVS

-1112 KGKPQIGAFNTYTGF
+1112 KGKPQIGALNTYTGF
-1127 VYTHSLQNDLILR
+1127 VYTHSLPNDLILR

-1203 LSGYDNKALKAKI
+1203 LSGYDNKDLKAKVR
-1216 HNSNSS
+1216 NSS
-1222 YDIVGDKVKKDAVKI
+1222 TGYNIMGDKTKKDAVKI

-1256 YITNNKQSDV
+1256 YITNNDQSDV
-1266 KIGLKAGYAF
+1266 KIGLKAGYSF

>member
-15 SISYANEGKAYEGPA
+15 SISYAKEGKVYEGPA

-36 TQEHIVPLERGA
+36 TQEHIVPIERGA

-113 SVHELLEGKDKKLK
+113 SVHKLLEGKDKNLK

-179 YIIEGVYKRPFKD
+179 YIIEGVYKRPFMD

-203 KKNIEGQSREKALK
+203 KKNIEGQTRENALK
-217 YIKQKLEDRLGT
+217 YIKQKLEDF
-229 SSKYKFEIKNGE
+229 SEYKFEIKNGE

-285 YTPTSSSDDK
+285 YTPTSSPDDK
-295 KDSSGRVLYTKD
+295 KDSSGRVFYTKD

-317 YLDNVVEFDSKKET
+317 YPDNVVEFDSRKNKVKE
-331 IKKEYE
+331 EYE

-344 NEEFK
+344 DEEFK

-362 EKALISFTKDLKL
+362 EKALSEMNKEL
-375 ASDEKEQVDQ
+375 EK
-385 RKNAARKSK
+385 AFK
-394 EKIENDKNWPK
+394 EKKIEDKK
-405 DLYSFQL
+405 
-412 KYMNEKEKEETFKK
+412 KEEAEKEKNKVREDKRWPDGLYWWYLEEEKKEELIKK
-426 YPKASELLK
+426 YPDAKELLEK
-435 EWFEQNKIYDE
+435 YFEQDKIYKE
-446 ADKKSDELSE
+446 ADKKSDELFE
-456 KISSE
+456 NINTK

-472 KPKKEENKWLKGVV
+472 NLQGEENKWLKIAI
-486 ANKDLTRKYL
+486 ANKYLIRKYL

-529 RYGTNIVLGPKAA
+529 RYGTNIILGPKAA

-551 AGAIGDSSHSS
+551 AGAIGDSSKAS

-567 SLTLDIDPSVA
+567 SLTLDIDPSVV

-598 RGLGSDITSDN
+598 RGLGSKITSDN

-614 MELMASRIAKNSV
+614 IELMTSRIAKNSV

-654 ISDSIAHTIENK
+654 ISDSIAHIIKNK
-666 EEKEKENSL
+666 EDSKDSKNSL

-682 KIKALNEQ
+682 KIKELTEK
-690 ENAVYQSIHRS
+690 ENSVYGSIHNS

-752 QFHLSESSK
+752 QFHLSETSK

-800 FLRKSE
+800 FLRKSKE
-806 EVENLNSGETWQAL
+806 AENLNPGETWQAL

-847 NIQKLAEKYPEIE
+847 NVQKLAEKYPNIE
-860 TLKKISSNL
+860 TLKNISSNL
-869 ESLKET
+869 ESLKKT
-875 LASIKGKEID
+875 LVSIKEID

-893 SLFSTFNSLGTN
+893 SLFSTFNSLVTN

-935 AELKNILFYSSREE
+935 TELKNILFYSSREE

-1054 LRTVATESNIKGVS
+1054 LRTVATESTIKGVS

-1112 KGKPQIGAFNTYTGF
+1112 KGKPQIGALNTYTGF
-1127 VYTHSLQNDLILR
+1127 VYTHSLPNDLILR

-1203 LSGYDNKALKAKI
+1203 LSGYDNKDLKAKVR
-1216 HNSNSS
+1216 NSS
-1222 YDIVGDKVKKDAVKI
+1222 TGYNIMGDKTKKDAVKI

-1256 YITNNKQSDV
+1256 YITNNDQSDV
-1266 KIGLKAGYAF
+1266 KIGLKAGYSF

>member
-15 SISYANEGKAYEGPA
+15 SISYAKEGKVYEGPA

-36 TQEHIVPLERGA
+36 TQEHIVPIERGA

-113 SVHELLEGKDKKLK
+113 SVHKLLEGKDKNLK

-179 YIIEGVYKRPFKD
+179 YIIEGVYKRPFMD

-203 KKNIEGQSREKALK
+203 KKNIEGQTRENALK
-217 YIKQKLEDRLGT
+217 YIKQKLEDF
-229 SSKYKFEIKNGE
+229 SNYKFEIKNGE

-285 YTPTSSSDDK
+285 YTPTSSPDDK
-295 KDSSGRVLYTKD
+295 KDSSERVFYTKD

-317 YLDNVVEFDSKKET
+317 YPDNVVEFDSRKNKVKE
-331 IKKEYE
+331 EYE

-344 NEEFK
+344 DEEFK

-362 EKALISFTKDLKL
+362 EKALSEMNKEL
-375 ASDEKEQVDQ
+375 EK
-385 RKNAARKSK
+385 AFK
-394 EKIENDKNWPK
+394 EKKIEDKK
-405 DLYSFQL
+405 
-412 KYMNEKEKEETFKK
+412 KEEAEKEKNKVREDKRWPDGLYWWYLEEEKKEELIKK
-426 YPKASELLK
+426 YPDAKELLEK
-435 EWFEQNKIYDE
+435 YFEQDKIYKE
-446 ADKKSDELSE
+446 ADKKSDELFE
-456 KISSE
+456 NINTK

-472 KPKKEENKWLKGVV
+472 NLQGEENKWLKIAI
-486 ANKDLTRKYL
+486 ANKYLIRKYL

-529 RYGTNIVLGPKAA
+529 RYGTNIILGPKAA

-551 AGAIGDSSHSS
+551 AGAIGDSSKAS

-567 SLTLDIDPSVA
+567 SLTLDIDPSVV

-598 RGLGSDITSDN
+598 RGLGSKITSDN

-614 MELMASRIAKNSV
+614 IELMTSRIAKNSV

-654 ISDSIAHTIENK
+654 ISDSIAHIIKNK
-666 EEKEKENSL
+666 EDSKDSKNSL

-682 KIKALNEQ
+682 KIKELTEK
-690 ENAVYQSIHRS
+690 ENSVYGSIHNS

-752 QFHLSESSK
+752 QFHLSETSK

-800 FLRKSE
+800 FLRKSKE
-806 EVENLNSGETWQAL
+806 AENLNPGETWQAL

-847 NIQKLAEKYPEIE
+847 NVQKLAEKYPNIE
-860 TLKKISSNL
+860 TLKNISSNL
-869 ESLKET
+869 ESLKKT
-875 LASIKGKEID
+875 LVSIKEID

-893 SLFSTFNSLGTN
+893 SLFSTFNSLVTN

-935 AELKNILFYSSREE
+935 TELKNILFYSSREE

-1054 LRTVATESNIKGVS
+1054 LRTVATESTIKGVS

-1112 KGKPQIGAFNTYTGF
+1112 KGKPQIGALNTYTGF
-1127 VYTHSLQNDLILR
+1127 VYTHSLPNDLILR

-1203 LSGYDNKALKAKI
+1203 LSGYDNKDLKAKVR
-1216 HNSNSS
+1216 NSS
-1222 YDIVGDKVKKDAVKI
+1222 TGYNIMGDKTKKDAVKI

-1256 YITNNKQSDV
+1256 YITNNDQSDV
-1266 KIGLKAGYAF
+1266 KIGLKAGYSF

>member
-15 SISYANEGKAYEGPA
+15 SISYAKEGKVYEGPA

-36 TQEHIVPLERGA
+36 TQEHIVPIERGA

-113 SVHELLEGKDKKLK
+113 SVHKLLEGKDKNLK

-179 YIIEGVYKRPFKD
+179 YIIEGVYKRPFMD

-203 KKNIEGQSREKALK
+203 KKNIEGQTRENALK
-217 YIKQKLEDRLGT
+217 YIKQKLEDLL
-229 SSKYKFEIKNGE
+229 KYKFEIKNGE

-285 YTPTSSSDDK
+285 YTPTSSPDDK
-295 KDSSGRVLYTKD
+295 KDSSGRVFYTKD

-317 YLDNVVEFDSKKET
+317 YPDNVVEFDSRKNKVKE
-331 IKKEYE
+331 EYE

-344 NEEFK
+344 DEEFK

-362 EKALISFTKDLKL
+362 EKALSEMNKEL
-375 ASDEKEQVDQ
+375 EK
-385 RKNAARKSK
+385 AFK
-394 EKIENDKNWPK
+394 EKKIEDKK
-405 DLYSFQL
+405 
-412 KYMNEKEKEETFKK
+412 KEEAEKEKNKVREDKRWPDGLYWWYLKEEKKEELIKK
-426 YPKASELLK
+426 YPDAKELLEK
-435 EWFEQNKIYDE
+435 YFEQDKIYKE
-446 ADKKSDELSE
+446 ADKKSDELFE
-456 KISSE
+456 NINTK

-472 KPKKEENKWLKGVV
+472 NLQGEENKWLKIAI
-486 ANKDLTRKYL
+486 ANKYLIRKYL

-529 RYGTNIVLGPKAA
+529 RYGTNIILGPKAA

-551 AGAIGDSSHSS
+551 AGAIGDSSKAS

-567 SLTLDIDPSVA
+567 SLTLDIDPSVV

-598 RGLGSDITSDN
+598 RGLGSKITSDN

-614 MELMASRIAKNSV
+614 IELMTSRIAKNSV

-654 ISDSIAHTIENK
+654 ISDSIAHIIKNK
-666 EEKEKENSL
+666 EDSKDSKNSL

-682 KIKALNEQ
+682 KIKELTEK
-690 ENAVYQSIHRS
+690 ENSVYGSIHNS

-752 QFHLSESSK
+752 QFHLSETSK

-800 FLRKSE
+800 FLRKSKE
-806 EVENLNSGETWQAL
+806 AENLNPGETWQAL

-847 NIQKLAEKYPEIE
+847 NVQKLAEKYPNIE
-860 TLKKISSNL
+860 TLKNISSNL
-869 ESLKET
+869 ESLKKT
-875 LASIKGKEID
+875 LVSIKEID

-893 SLFSTFNSLGTN
+893 SLFSTFNSLVTN

-935 AELKNILFYSSREE
+935 TELKNILFYSSREE

-1054 LRTVATESNIKGVS
+1054 LRTVATESTIKGVS

-1112 KGKPQIGAFNTYTGF
+1112 KGKPQIGALNTYTGF
-1127 VYTHSLQNDLILR
+1127 VYTHSLPNDLILR

-1203 LSGYDNKALKAKI
+1203 LSGYDNKDLKAKVR
-1216 HNSNSS
+1216 NSS
-1222 YDIVGDKVKKDAVKI
+1222 TGYNIMGDKTKKDAVKI

-1256 YITNNKQSDV
+1256 YITNNDQSDV
-1266 KIGLKAGYAF
+1266 KIGLKAGYSF

>member
-15 SISYANEGKAYEGPA
+15 SISYAKEGKVYEGPA

-36 TQEHIVPLERGA
+36 TQEHIVPIERGA

-113 SVHELLEGKDKKLK
+113 SVHKLLEGKDKNLK

-179 YIIEGVYKRPFKD
+179 YIIEGVYKRPFMD

-203 KKNIEGQSREKALK
+203 KKNIEGQTRENALK
-217 YIKQKLEDRLGT
+217 YIKQKLEDF
-229 SSKYKFEIKNGE
+229 SEYKFEIKNGE

-285 YTPTSSSDDK
+285 YTPTSSPDDK
-295 KDSSGRVLYTKD
+295 EDSSGRVFYTKD

-317 YLDNVVEFDSKKET
+317 YPDNVVEFDSRKNKVKE
-331 IKKEYE
+331 EYE

-344 NEEFK
+344 DEEFK

-362 EKALISFTKDLKL
+362 EKALSEMNKEL
-375 ASDEKEQVDQ
+375 EK
-385 RKNAARKSK
+385 AFK
-394 EKIENDKNWPK
+394 EKKIEDKK
-405 DLYSFQL
+405 
-412 KYMNEKEKEETFKK
+412 KEEAEKEKNKVREDKRWPDGLYWWYLKEEKKEELIKK
-426 YPKASELLK
+426 YPDAKELLEK
-435 EWFEQNKIYDE
+435 YFEQDKIYKE
-446 ADKKSDELSE
+446 ADKKSDELFE
-456 KISSE
+456 NINTK

-472 KPKKEENKWLKGVV
+472 NLQGEENKWLKIAI
-486 ANKDLTRKYL
+486 ANKYLIRKYL

-529 RYGTNIVLGPKAA
+529 RYGTNIILGPKAA

-551 AGAIGDSSHSS
+551 AGAIGDSSKAS

-567 SLTLDIDPSVA
+567 SLTLDIDPSVV

-598 RGLGSDITSDN
+598 RGLGSKITSDN

-614 MELMASRIAKNSV
+614 IELMTSRIAKNSV

-654 ISDSIAHTIENK
+654 ISDSIAHIIKNK
-666 EEKEKENSL
+666 EDSKDSKNSL

-682 KIKALNEQ
+682 KIKELTEK
-690 ENAVYQSIHRS
+690 ENSVYGSIHNS

-752 QFHLSESSK
+752 QFHLSETSK

-800 FLRKSE
+800 FLRKSKE
-806 EVENLNSGETWQAL
+806 AENLNPGETWQAL

-847 NIQKLAEKYPEIE
+847 NVQKLAEKYPNIE
-860 TLKKISSNL
+860 TLKNISSNL
-869 ESLKET
+869 ESLKKT
-875 LASIKGKEID
+875 LVSIKEID

-893 SLFSTFNSLGTN
+893 SLFSTFNSLVTN

-935 AELKNILFYSSREE
+935 TELKNILFYSSREE

-1054 LRTVATESNIKGVS
+1054 LRTVATESTIKGVS

-1112 KGKPQIGAFNTYTGF
+1112 KGKPQIGALNTYTGF
-1127 VYTHSLQNDLILR
+1127 VYTHSLPNDLILR

-1203 LSGYDNKALKAKI
+1203 LSGYDNKDLKAKVR
-1216 HNSNSS
+1216 NSS
-1222 YDIVGDKVKKDAVKI
+1222 TGYNIMGDKTKKDAVKI

-1256 YITNNKQSDV
+1256 YITNNDQSDV
-1266 KIGLKAGYAF
+1266 KIGLKAGYSF

>member
-15 SISYANEGKAYEGPA
+15 SISYAKEGKVYEGPA

-36 TQEHIVPLERGA
+36 TQEHIVPIERGA

-82 DLVPVAQ
+82 DLVPVAH
-89 FAGDSSDYKEEL
+89 AGDSSDYKEEL

-113 SVHELLEGKDKKLK
+113 SVHKLLEGKDKNLK

-179 YIIEGVYKRPFKD
+179 YIIEGVYKRPFMD

-203 KKNIEGQSREKALK
+203 KKNIEGQTRENALK
-217 YIKQKLEDRLGT
+217 YIKQKLEDF
-229 SSKYKFEIKNGE
+229 SKYKFEIKNGE

-285 YTPTSSSDDK
+285 YTPTSSPDDK
-295 KDSSGRVLYTKD
+295 KDSSGRVFYTKD

-317 YLDNVVEFDSKKET
+317 YPDNVVEFDSRKNKVKE
-331 IKKEYE
+331 EYE

-344 NEEFK
+344 DEEFK

-362 EKALISFTKDLKL
+362 EKALSEMNKEL
-375 ASDEKEQVDQ
+375 EK
-385 RKNAARKSK
+385 AFK
-394 EKIENDKNWPK
+394 EKKIEDKK
-405 DLYSFQL
+405 
-412 KYMNEKEKEETFKK
+412 KEEAEKEKNKVREDKRWPDGLYWWDLKEEKKEELIKK
-426 YPKASELLK
+426 YPDAKELLEK
-435 EWFEQNKIYDE
+435 YFEQDKIYKE
-446 ADKKSDELSE
+446 ADKKSDELFE
-456 KISSE
+456 NINTK

-472 KPKKEENKWLKGVV
+472 NLQGEENKWLKIAI
-486 ANKDLTRKYL
+486 ANKYLIRKYL

-529 RYGTNIVLGPKAA
+529 RYGTNIILGPKAA

-551 AGAIGDSSHSS
+551 AGAIGDSSKAS

-567 SLTLDIDPSVA
+567 SLTLDIDPSVV

-598 RGLGSDITSDN
+598 RGLGSKITSDN

-614 MELMASRIAKNSV
+614 IELMTSRIAKNSV

-654 ISDSIAHTIENK
+654 ISDSIAHIIKNK
-666 EEKEKENSL
+666 EDSKDSKNSL

-682 KIKALNEQ
+682 KIKELTEK
-690 ENAVYQSIHRS
+690 ENSVYGSIHNS

-752 QFHLSESSK
+752 QFHLSETSK

-800 FLRKSE
+800 FLRKSKE
-806 EVENLNSGETWQAL
+806 AENLNPGETWQAL

-847 NIQKLAEKYPEIE
+847 NVQKLAEKYPNIE
-860 TLKKISSNL
+860 TLKNISSNL
-869 ESLKET
+869 ESLKKT
-875 LASIKGKEID
+875 LVSIKEID

-893 SLFSTFNSLGTN
+893 SLFSTFNSLVTN

-935 AELKNILFYSSREE
+935 TELKNILFYSSREE

-1054 LRTVATESNIKGVS
+1054 LRTVATESTIKGVS

-1112 KGKPQIGAFNTYTGF
+1112 KGKPQIGALNTYTGF
-1127 VYTHSLQNDLILR
+1127 VYTHSLPNDLILR

-1203 LSGYDNKALKAKI
+1203 LSGYDNKDLKAKVR
-1216 HNSNSS
+1216 NSS
-1222 YDIVGDKVKKDAVKI
+1222 TGYNIMGDKTKKDAVKI

-1256 YITNNKQSDV
+1256 YITNNDQSDV
-1266 KIGLKAGYAF
+1266 KIGLKAGYSF

>member
-15 SISYANEGKAYEGPA
+15 SISYAKEGKVYEGPA

-36 TQEHIVPLERGA
+36 TQEHIVPIERGA

-113 SVHELLEGKDKKLK
+113 SVHKLLEGKDKNLK

-179 YIIEGVYKRPFKD
+179 YIIEGVYKRPFMD

-203 KKNIEGQSREKALK
+203 KKNIEGQTRENALK
-217 YIKQKLEDRLGT
+217 YIKQKLEDFLE
-229 SSKYKFEIKNGE
+229 YKFEIKNGE

-285 YTPTSSSDDK
+285 YTPTSSPDDK
-295 KDSSGRVLYTKD
+295 KDSSGRVFYTKD

-317 YLDNVVEFDSKKET
+317 YPDNVVEFDSRKNKVKE
-331 IKKEYE
+331 EYE

-344 NEEFK
+344 DEEFK

-362 EKALISFTKDLKL
+362 EKALSEMNKEL
-375 ASDEKEQVDQ
+375 EK
-385 RKNAARKSK
+385 AFK
-394 EKIENDKNWPK
+394 EKKIEDKK
-405 DLYSFQL
+405 
-412 KYMNEKEKEETFKK
+412 KEEAEKEKNKVREDKRWPDGLYWWYLKEEKKEELIKK
-426 YPKASELLK
+426 YPDAKELLEK
-435 EWFEQNKIYDE
+435 YFEQDKIYKE
-446 ADKKSDELSE
+446 ADKKSDELFE
-456 KISSE
+456 NINTK

-472 KPKKEENKWLKGVV
+472 NLQGEENKWLKIAI
-486 ANKDLTRKYL
+486 ANKYLIRKYL

-529 RYGTNIVLGPKAA
+529 RYGTNIILGPKAA

-551 AGAIGDSSHSS
+551 AGAIGDSSKAS

-567 SLTLDIDPSVA
+567 SLTLDIDPSVV

-598 RGLGSDITSDN
+598 RGLGSKITSDN

-614 MELMASRIAKNSV
+614 IELMTSRIAKNSV

-654 ISDSIAHTIENK
+654 ISDSIAHIIKNK
-666 EEKEKENSL
+666 EDSKDSKNSL

-682 KIKALNEQ
+682 KIKELTEK
-690 ENAVYQSIHRS
+690 ENSVYGSIHNS

-752 QFHLSESSK
+752 QFHLSETSK

-800 FLRKSE
+800 FLRKSKE
-806 EVENLNSGETWQAL
+806 AENLNPGETWQAL

-847 NIQKLAEKYPEIE
+847 NVQKLAEKYPNIE
-860 TLKKISSNL
+860 TLKNISSNL
-869 ESLKET
+869 ESLKKT
-875 LASIKGKEID
+875 LVSIKEID

-893 SLFSTFNSLGTN
+893 SLFSTFNSLVTN

-935 AELKNILFYSSREE
+935 TELKNILFYSSREE

-1054 LRTVATESNIKGVS
+1054 LRTVATESTIKGVS

-1112 KGKPQIGAFNTYTGF
+1112 KGKPQIGALNTYTGF
-1127 VYTHSLQNDLILR
+1127 VYTHSLPNDLILR

-1203 LSGYDNKALKAKI
+1203 LSGYDNKDLKAKVR
-1216 HNSNSS
+1216 NSS
-1222 YDIVGDKVKKDAVKI
+1222 TGYNIMGDKTKKDAVKI

-1256 YITNNKQSDV
+1256 YITNNDQSDV
-1266 KIGLKAGYAF
+1266 KIGLKAGYSF

>member
-15 SISYANEGKAYEGPA
+15 SISYAKEGKVYEGPA

-36 TQEHIVPLERGA
+36 TQEHIVPIERGA

-113 SVHELLEGKDKKLK
+113 SVHKLLEGKDKNLK

-179 YIIEGVYKRPFKD
+179 YIIEGVYKRPFMD

-203 KKNIEGQSREKALK
+203 KKNIEGQTRENALK
-217 YIKQKLEDRLGT
+217 YIKQKLEDF
-229 SSKYKFEIKNGE
+229 SEYKFEIKNGE

-285 YTPTSSSDDK
+285 YTPTSSPDDK
-295 KDSSGRVLYTKD
+295 KDSSGRVFYTKD

-317 YLDNVVEFDSKKET
+317 YPDNVVEFDSRKNKVKE
-331 IKKEYE
+331 EYE

-344 NEEFK
+344 DEEFK

-362 EKALISFTKDLKL
+362 EKALSEMNKEL
-375 ASDEKEQVDQ
+375 EK
-385 RKNAARKSK
+385 AFK
-394 EKIENDKNWPK
+394 EKKIEDKK
-405 DLYSFQL
+405 
-412 KYMNEKEKEETFKK
+412 KEEAEKEKNKVREDKRWPDGLYWWYLKEEKKEELIKK
-426 YPKASELLK
+426 YPDAKELLEK
-435 EWFEQNKIYDE
+435 YFEQDKIYEE
-446 ADKKSDELSE
+446 ADKKSDELFE
-456 KISSE
+456 NINTK

-472 KPKKEENKWLKGVV
+472 NLQGEENKWLKIAI
-486 ANKDLTRKYL
+486 ANKYLIRKYL

-529 RYGTNIVLGPKAA
+529 RYGTNIILGPKAA

-551 AGAIGDSSHSS
+551 AGAIGDSSKAS

-567 SLTLDIDPSVA
+567 SLTLDIDPSVV

-598 RGLGSDITSDN
+598 RGLGSKITSDN

-614 MELMASRIAKNSV
+614 IELMTSRIAKNSV

-654 ISDSIAHTIENK
+654 ISDSIAHIIKNK
-666 EEKEKENSL
+666 EDSKDSKNSL

-682 KIKALNEQ
+682 KIKELTEK
-690 ENAVYQSIHRS
+690 ENSVYGSIHNS

-752 QFHLSESSK
+752 QFHLSETSK

-800 FLRKSE
+800 FLRKSKE
-806 EVENLNSGETWQAL
+806 AENLNPGETWQAL

-847 NIQKLAEKYPEIE
+847 NVQKLAEKYPNIE
-860 TLKKISSNL
+860 TLKNISSNL
-869 ESLKET
+869 ESLKKT
-875 LASIKGKEID
+875 LVSIKEID

-893 SLFSTFNSLGTN
+893 SLFSTFNSLVTN

-935 AELKNILFYSSREE
+935 TELKNILFYSSREE

-1054 LRTVATESNIKGVS
+1054 LRTVATESTIKGVS

-1112 KGKPQIGAFNTYTGF
+1112 KGKPQIGALNTYTGF
-1127 VYTHSLQNDLILR
+1127 VYTHSLPNDLILR

-1203 LSGYDNKALKAKI
+1203 LSGYDNKDLKAKVR
-1216 HNSNSS
+1216 NSS
-1222 YDIVGDKVKKDAVKI
+1222 TGYNIMGDKTKKDAVKI

-1256 YITNNKQSDV
+1256 YITNNDQSDV
-1266 KIGLKAGYAF
+1266 KIGLKAGYSF

>member
-15 SISYANEGKAYEGPA
+15 SISYAKEGKVYEGPA

-36 TQEHIVPLERGA
+36 TQEHIVPIERGA

-113 SVHELLEGKDKKLK
+113 SVHKLLEGKDKNLK

-179 YIIEGVYKRPFKD
+179 YIIEGVYKRPSMD

-203 KKNIEGQSREKALK
+203 KKNIEGQTRENALK
-217 YIKQKLEDRLGT
+217 YIKQKLEDF
-229 SSKYKFEIKNGE
+229 SEYKFEIKNGE

-285 YTPTSSSDDK
+285 YTPTSSPDDK
-295 KDSSGRVLYTKD
+295 KDSSGRVFYTKD

-317 YLDNVVEFDSKKET
+317 YPDNVVEFDSRKNKVKE
-331 IKKEYE
+331 EYE

-344 NEEFK
+344 DEEFK

-362 EKALISFTKDLKL
+362 EKALSEMNKEL
-375 ASDEKEQVDQ
+375 EK
-385 RKNAARKSK
+385 AFK
-394 EKIENDKNWPK
+394 EKKIEDKK
-405 DLYSFQL
+405 
-412 KYMNEKEKEETFKK
+412 KEEAEKEKNKVREDKRWPDGLYWWYLKEEKKEELIKK
-426 YPKASELLK
+426 YPDAKELLEK
-435 EWFEQNKIYDE
+435 YFEQDKIYKE
-446 ADKKSDELSE
+446 ADKKSDELFE
-456 KISSE
+456 NINTK

-472 KPKKEENKWLKGVV
+472 NLQGEENKWLKIAI
-486 ANKDLTRKYL
+486 ANKYLIRKYL

-529 RYGTNIVLGPKAA
+529 RYGTNIILGPKAA

-551 AGAIGDSSHSS
+551 AGAIGDSSKAS

-567 SLTLDIDPSVA
+567 SLTLDIDPSVV

-598 RGLGSDITSDN
+598 RGLGSKITSDN

-614 MELMASRIAKNSV
+614 IELMTSRIAKNSV

-654 ISDSIAHTIENK
+654 ISDSIAHIIKNK
-666 EEKEKENSL
+666 EDSKDSKNSL

-682 KIKALNEQ
+682 KIKELTEK
-690 ENAVYQSIHRS
+690 ENSVYGSIHNS

-752 QFHLSESSK
+752 QFHLSETSK

-800 FLRKSE
+800 FLRKSKE
-806 EVENLNSGETWQAL
+806 AENLNPGETWQAL

-847 NIQKLAEKYPEIE
+847 NVQKLAEKYPNIE
-860 TLKKISSNL
+860 TLKNISSNL
-869 ESLKET
+869 ESLKKT
-875 LASIKGKEID
+875 LVSIKEID

-893 SLFSTFNSLGTN
+893 SLFSTFNSLVTN

-935 AELKNILFYSSREE
+935 TELKNILFYSSREE

-1054 LRTVATESNIKGVS
+1054 LRTVATESTIKGVS

-1112 KGKPQIGAFNTYTGF
+1112 KGKPQIGALNTYTGF
-1127 VYTHSLQNDLILR
+1127 VYTHSLPNDLILR

-1203 LSGYDNKALKAKI
+1203 LSGYDNKDLKAKVR
-1216 HNSNSS
+1216 NSS
-1222 YDIVGDKVKKDAVKI
+1222 TGYNIMGDKTKKDAVKI

-1256 YITNNKQSDV
+1256 YITNNDQSDV
-1266 KIGLKAGYAF
+1266 KIGLKAGYSF

>member
-15 SISYANEGKAYEGPA
+15 SISYAKEGKVYEGPA

-113 SVHELLEGKDKKLK
+113 SVDKLMTEKDKALK
-127 EDGTFE
+127 EDKTFD

-203 KKNIEGQSREKALK
+203 KKNIEGQSREKALE
-217 YIKQKLEDRLGT
+217 YIKEKLEKKLKSTD
-229 SSKYKFEIKNGE
+229 YKLEIKNGE

-266 RYGSTKKEYKD
+266 RYGTTKKEYKD

-285 YTPTSSSDDK
+285 YTPTSSPDDK
-295 KDSSGRVLYTKD
+295 EDSSGRVFYTKD

-317 YLDNVVEFDSKKET
+317 YPDNVVEFDSKKET

-337 KDKKTMS
+337 KDKKELS
-344 NEEFK
+344 EEKFK
-349 KKWVTPFEKGGEF
+349 EKWVKPFEKGGEF
-362 EKALISFTKDLKL
+362 EKALSAMKGEL
-375 ASDEKEQVDQ
+375 EK
-385 RKNAARKSK
+385 ASK
-394 EKIENDKNWPK
+394 EKEIEDKKKEEAEKEKNKVKADKNWPK
-405 DLYSFQL
+405 DLYWWDL
-412 KYMNEKEKEETFKK
+412 KEEKKEEFIKK
-426 YPKASELLK
+426 YPDAKELLEK
-435 EWFEQNKIYDE
+435 YFEQDKIYKE
-446 ADKKSDELSE
+446 ADKKADELFE
-456 KISSE
+456 DINTK

-472 KPKKEENKWLKGVV
+472 NPQGEENKWLKVAI
-486 ANKDLTRKYL
+486 ANKYLIRKYL

-551 AGAIGDSSHSS
+551 AGAIGDSSKAS

-567 SLTLDIDPSVA
+567 SLTLDIDPSVV

-614 MELMASRIAKNSV
+614 MELMTSRIAKNSV

-752 QFHLSESSK
+752 QFHLSETSK

-806 EVENLNSGETWQAL
+806 EAENLNPGETWQAL

-847 NIQKLAEKYPEIE
+847 NVQKLAGKYPKIE
-860 TLKKISSNL
+860 TLKDISSNL

-885 IKSTTIIQ
+885 IKSTTTIQ
-893 SLFSTFNSLGTN
+893 SLFSTFNSLLTN

-922 HTFESYET
+922 HTFESYEA

-935 AELKNILFYSSREE
+935 TELKNILFYSSREE

>member
-15 SISYANEGKAYEGPA
+15 SISYAKEGKVYEGPA

-36 TQEHIVPLERGA
+36 TQEHIVPIERGA

-113 SVHELLEGKDKKLK
+113 SVHKLLEGKDKNLK

-179 YIIEGVYKRPFKD
+179 YIIEGVYKRPFMG

-203 KKNIEGQSREKALK
+203 KKNIEGQTRENALK
-217 YIKQKLEDRLGT
+217 YIKQKLEDF
-229 SSKYKFEIKNGE
+229 SEYKFEIKNGE

-285 YTPTSSSDDK
+285 YTPTSSPDDK
-295 KDSSGRVLYTKD
+295 EDSSGRVFYTKD

-317 YLDNVVEFDSKKET
+317 YPDNVVEFDSRKNKVKE
-331 IKKEYE
+331 EYE

-344 NEEFK
+344 DEEFK

-362 EKALISFTKDLKL
+362 EKALSEMNKEL
-375 ASDEKEQVDQ
+375 EK
-385 RKNAARKSK
+385 AFK
-394 EKIENDKNWPK
+394 EKKIEDKK
-405 DLYSFQL
+405 
-412 KYMNEKEKEETFKK
+412 KEEAEKEKNKVREDKRWPDGLYWWYLKEEKKEELIKK
-426 YPKASELLK
+426 YPDAKELLEK
-435 EWFEQNKIYDE
+435 YFEQDKIYKE
-446 ADKKSDELSE
+446 ADKKSDELFE
-456 KISSE
+456 NINTK

-472 KPKKEENKWLKGVV
+472 NLQGEENKWLKIAI
-486 ANKDLTRKYL
+486 ANKYLIRKYL

-529 RYGTNIVLGPKAA
+529 RYGTNIILGPKAA

-551 AGAIGDSSHSS
+551 AGAIGDSSKAS

-567 SLTLDIDPSVA
+567 SLTLDIDPSVV

-598 RGLGSDITSDN
+598 RGLGSKITSDN

-614 MELMASRIAKNSV
+614 IELMTSRIAKNSV

-654 ISDSIAHTIENK
+654 ISDSIAHIIKNK
-666 EEKEKENSL
+666 EDSKDSKNSL

-682 KIKALNEQ
+682 KIKELTEK
-690 ENAVYQSIHRS
+690 ENSVYGSIHNS

-752 QFHLSESSK
+752 QFHLSETSK

-800 FLRKSE
+800 FLRKSKE
-806 EVENLNSGETWQAL
+806 AENLNPGETWQAL

-847 NIQKLAEKYPEIE
+847 NVQKLAEKYPNIE
-860 TLKKISSNL
+860 TLKNISSNL
-869 ESLKET
+869 ESLKKT
-875 LASIKGKEID
+875 LVSIKEID

-893 SLFSTFNSLGTN
+893 SLFSTFNSLVTN

-935 AELKNILFYSSREE
+935 TELKNILFYSSREE

-1054 LRTVATESNIKGVS
+1054 LRTVATESTIKGVS

-1112 KGKPQIGAFNTYTGF
+1112 KGKPQIGALNTYTGF
-1127 VYTHSLQNDLILR
+1127 VYTHSLPNDLILR

-1203 LSGYDNKALKAKI
+1203 LSGYDNKDLKAKVR
-1216 HNSNSS
+1216 NSS
-1222 YDIVGDKVKKDAVKI
+1222 TGYNIMGDKTKKDAVKI

-1256 YITNNKQSDV
+1256 YITNNDQSDV
-1266 KIGLKAGYAF
+1266 KIGLKAGYSF

>member
-1 MKNRLLILCLASLA
+1 M
-15 SISYANEGKAYEGPA
+15 
-30 HYRVIE
+30 
-36 TQEHIVPLERGA
+36 
-48 YEDLLRVVD
+48 
-57 EQNRQKGISS
+57 
-67 NYLKK
+67 
-72 GRDGRHLGDV
+72 
-82 DLVPVAQ
+82 
-89 FAGDSSDYKEEL
+89 
-101 TARRESKISGYH
+101 
-113 SVHELLEGKDKKLK
+113 
-127 EDGTFE
+127 E
-133 KLSYSREGNQ
+133 KY
-143 KRFYFGNG
+143 
-151 NVVKDITITGTEKF
+151 
-165 DEKLRETKKQKNDR
+165 
-179 YIIEGVYKRPFKD
+179 
-192 RDQLGISVDDY
+192 
-203 KKNIEGQSREKALK
+203 
-217 YIKQKLEDRLGT
+217 
-229 SSKYKFEIKNGE
+229 
-241 LYAKDSSGKEWKVL
+241 
-255 LHIEP
+255 
-260 VSVPEI
+260 
-266 RYGSTKKEYKD
+266 
-277 DIFTNIYL
+277 
-285 YTPTSSSDDK
+285 
-295 KDSSGRVLYTKD
+295 
-307 NNIVVEDKFK
+307 
-317 YLDNVVEFDSKKET
+317 
-331 IKKEYE
+331 
-337 KDKKTMS
+337 
-344 NEEFK
+344 
-349 KKWVTPFEKGGEF
+349 
-362 EKALISFTKDLKL
+362 
-375 ASDEKEQVDQ
+375 
-385 RKNAARKSK
+385 
-394 EKIENDKNWPK
+394 
-405 DLYSFQL
+405 
-412 KYMNEKEKEETFKK
+412 
-426 YPKASELLK
+426 
-435 EWFEQNKIYDE
+435 FEQDKIYKE
-446 ADKKSDELSE
+446 ADKKSDELFE
-456 KISSE
+456 NINTK

-472 KPKKEENKWLKGVV
+472 NLQGEENKWLKIAI
-486 ANKDLTRKYL
+486 ANKYLIRKYL

-529 RYGTNIVLGPKAA
+529 RYGTNIILGPKAA

-551 AGAIGDSSHSS
+551 AGAIGDSSKAS

-567 SLTLDIDPSVA
+567 SLTLDIDPSVV

-598 RGLGSDITSDN
+598 RGLGSKITSDN

-614 MELMASRIAKNSV
+614 IELMTSRIAKNSV

-654 ISDSIAHTIENK
+654 ISDSIAHIIKNK
-666 EEKEKENSL
+666 EDSKDSKNSL

-682 KIKALNEQ
+682 KIKELTEK
-690 ENAVYQSIHRS
+690 ENSVYGSIHNS

-752 QFHLSESSK
+752 QFHLSETSK

-800 FLRKSE
+800 FLRKSKE
-806 EVENLNSGETWQAL
+806 AENLNPGETWQAL

-847 NIQKLAEKYPEIE
+847 NVQKLAEKYPNIE
-860 TLKKISSNL
+860 TLKNISSNL
-869 ESLKET
+869 ESLKKT
-875 LASIKGKEID
+875 LVSIKEID

-893 SLFSTFNSLGTN
+893 SLFSTFNSLVTN

-935 AELKNILFYSSREE
+935 TELKNILFYSSREE

-1054 LRTVATESNIKGVS
+1054 LRTVATESTIKGVS

-1112 KGKPQIGAFNTYTGF
+1112 KGKPQIGALNTYTGF
-1127 VYTHSLQNDLILR
+1127 VYTHSLPNDLILR

-1203 LSGYDNKALKAKI
+1203 LSGYDNKDLKAKVR
-1216 HNSNSS
+1216 NSS
-1222 YDIVGDKVKKDAVKI
+1222 TGYNIMGDKTKKDAVKI

-1256 YITNNKQSDV
+1256 YITNNDQSDV
-1266 KIGLKAGYAF
+1266 KIGLKAGYSF

>member
-15 SISYANEGKAYEGPA
+15 SISYAKEGKVYEGPA

-36 TQEHIVPLERGA
+36 TQEHIVPIERGA

-113 SVHELLEGKDKKLK
+113 SVHKLLEGKDKNLK

-179 YIIEGVYKRPFKD
+179 YIIEGVYKRPFMN

-203 KKNIEGQSREKALK
+203 KKNIEGQTRENALK
-217 YIKQKLEDRLGT
+217 YIKQKLEDF
-229 SSKYKFEIKNGE
+229 SKYKFEIKNGE

-285 YTPTSSSDDK
+285 YTPTSSPDDK
-295 KDSSGRVLYTKD
+295 EDSSGRVFYTKD

-317 YLDNVVEFDSKKET
+317 YPDNVVEFDSRKNKVKE
-331 IKKEYE
+331 EYE

-344 NEEFK
+344 DEEFK

-362 EKALISFTKDLKL
+362 EKALSEMNKEL
-375 ASDEKEQVDQ
+375 EK
-385 RKNAARKSK
+385 AFK
-394 EKIENDKNWPK
+394 EKKIEDKK
-405 DLYSFQL
+405 
-412 KYMNEKEKEETFKK
+412 KEEAEKEKNKVREDKRWPDGLYWWYLKEEKKEELIKK
-426 YPKASELLK
+426 YPDAKELLEK
-435 EWFEQNKIYDE
+435 YFEQDKIYKE
-446 ADKKSDELSE
+446 ADKKSDELFE
-456 KISSE
+456 NINTK

-472 KPKKEENKWLKGVV
+472 NLQGEENKWLKIAI
-486 ANKDLTRKYL
+486 ANKYLIRKYL

-529 RYGTNIVLGPKAA
+529 RYGTNIILGPKAA

-551 AGAIGDSSHSS
+551 AGAIGDSSKAS

-567 SLTLDIDPSVA
+567 SLTLDIDPSVV

-598 RGLGSDITSDN
+598 RGLGSKITSDN

-614 MELMASRIAKNSV
+614 IELMTSRIAKNSV

-654 ISDSIAHTIENK
+654 ISDSIAHIIKNK
-666 EEKEKENSL
+666 EDSKDSKNSL

-682 KIKALNEQ
+682 KIKELTEK
-690 ENAVYQSIHRS
+690 ENSVYGSIHNS

-752 QFHLSESSK
+752 QFHLSETSK

-800 FLRKSE
+800 FLRKSKE
-806 EVENLNSGETWQAL
+806 AENLNPGETWQAL

-847 NIQKLAEKYPEIE
+847 NVQKLAEKYPNIE
-860 TLKKISSNL
+860 TLKNISSNL
-869 ESLKET
+869 ESLKKT
-875 LASIKGKEID
+875 LVSIKEID

-893 SLFSTFNSLGTN
+893 SLFSTFNSLVTN

-935 AELKNILFYSSREE
+935 TELKNILFYSSREE

-1054 LRTVATESNIKGVS
+1054 LRTVATESTIKGVS

-1112 KGKPQIGAFNTYTGF
+1112 KGKPQIGALNTYTGF
-1127 VYTHSLQNDLILR
+1127 VYTHSLPNDLILR

-1203 LSGYDNKALKAKI
+1203 LSGYDNKDLKAKVR
-1216 HNSNSS
+1216 NSS
-1222 YDIVGDKVKKDAVKI
+1222 TGYNIMGDKTKKDAVKI

-1256 YITNNKQSDV
+1256 YITNNDQSDV
-1266 KIGLKAGYAF
+1266 KIGLKAGYSF

>member
-15 SISYANEGKAYEGPA
+15 SISYAKEGKVYEGPA

-36 TQEHIVPLERGA
+36 TQEHIVPIERGA

-113 SVHELLEGKDKKLK
+113 SVHKLLEGKDKNLK

-179 YIIEGVYKRPFKD
+179 YIIEGVYKRPLMD

-203 KKNIEGQSREKALK
+203 KKNIEGQTRENALK
-217 YIKQKLEDRLGT
+217 YIKQKLEDF
-229 SSKYKFEIKNGE
+229 SEYKFEIKNGE

-285 YTPTSSSDDK
+285 YTPTSSPDDK
-295 KDSSGRVLYTKD
+295 KDSSGRVFYTKD

-317 YLDNVVEFDSKKET
+317 YPDNVVEFDSRKNKVKE
-331 IKKEYE
+331 EYE

-344 NEEFK
+344 DEEFK

-362 EKALISFTKDLKL
+362 EKALSEMNKEL
-375 ASDEKEQVDQ
+375 EK
-385 RKNAARKSK
+385 AFK
-394 EKIENDKNWPK
+394 EKKIEDKK
-405 DLYSFQL
+405 
-412 KYMNEKEKEETFKK
+412 KEEAEKEKNKVREDKRWPDGLYWWYLKEEKKEELIKK
-426 YPKASELLK
+426 YPDAKELLEK
-435 EWFEQNKIYDE
+435 YFEQDKIYKE
-446 ADKKSDELSE
+446 ADKKSDELFE
-456 KISSE
+456 NINTK

-472 KPKKEENKWLKGVV
+472 NLQGEENKWLKIAI
-486 ANKDLTRKYL
+486 ANKYLIRKYL

-529 RYGTNIVLGPKAA
+529 RYGTNIILGPKAA

-551 AGAIGDSSHSS
+551 AGAIGDSSKAS

-567 SLTLDIDPSVA
+567 SLTLDIDPSVV

-598 RGLGSDITSDN
+598 RGLGSKITSDN

-614 MELMASRIAKNSV
+614 IELMTSRIAKNSV

-654 ISDSIAHTIENK
+654 ISDSIAHIIKNK
-666 EEKEKENSL
+666 EDSKDSKNSL

-682 KIKALNEQ
+682 KIKELTEK
-690 ENAVYQSIHRS
+690 ENSVYGSIHNS

-752 QFHLSESSK
+752 QFHLSETSK

-800 FLRKSE
+800 FLRKSKE
-806 EVENLNSGETWQAL
+806 AENLNPGETWQAL

-847 NIQKLAEKYPEIE
+847 NVQKLAEKYPNIE
-860 TLKKISSNL
+860 TLKNISSNL
-869 ESLKET
+869 ESLKKT
-875 LASIKGKEID
+875 LVSIKEID

-893 SLFSTFNSLGTN
+893 SLFSTFNSLVTN

-935 AELKNILFYSSREE
+935 TELKNILFYSSREE

-1054 LRTVATESNIKGVS
+1054 LRTVATESTIKGVS

-1112 KGKPQIGAFNTYTGF
+1112 KGKPQIGALNTYTGF
-1127 VYTHSLQNDLILR
+1127 VYTHSLPNDLILR

-1203 LSGYDNKALKAKI
+1203 LSGYDNKDLKAKVR
-1216 HNSNSS
+1216 NSS
-1222 YDIVGDKVKKDAVKI
+1222 TGYNIMGDKTKKDAVKI

-1256 YITNNKQSDV
+1256 YITNNDQSDV
-1266 KIGLKAGYAF
+1266 KIGLKAGYSF

>member
-15 SISYANEGKAYEGPA
+15 SISYAKEGKVYEGPA

-36 TQEHIVPLERGA
+36 TQEHIVPIERGA

-113 SVHELLEGKDKKLK
+113 SVHKLLEGKDKNLK

-179 YIIEGVYKRPFKD
+179 YIIEGVYKRPFMD

-203 KKNIEGQSREKALK
+203 KKNIEGQTRENALK
-217 YIKQKLEDRLGT
+217 YIKQKLEDF
-229 SSKYKFEIKNGE
+229 SEYKFEIKNGE

-285 YTPTSSSDDK
+285 YTPTSSPDDK
-295 KDSSGRVLYTKD
+295 KDSSGRVFYTKD

-317 YLDNVVEFDSKKET
+317 YPDNVVEFDSRKNKVKE
-331 IKKEYE
+331 EYE

-344 NEEFK
+344 DEEFK

-362 EKALISFTKDLKL
+362 EKALSEMNKEL
-375 ASDEKEQVDQ
+375 EK
-385 RKNAARKSK
+385 AFK
-394 EKIENDKNWPK
+394 EKKIEDKK
-405 DLYSFQL
+405 
-412 KYMNEKEKEETFKK
+412 KEEAEKEKNKVREDKRWPDGLYWWYLKEEKKEELIKK
-426 YPKASELLK
+426 YPDAKELLEK
-435 EWFEQNKIYDE
+435 YFEQDKIYKE
-446 ADKKSDELSE
+446 ADKKSDELFE
-456 KISSE
+456 NINTK

-472 KPKKEENKWLKGVV
+472 NLQGEENKWLKIAI
-486 ANKDLTRKYL
+486 ANKYLIRKYL

-529 RYGTNIVLGPKAA
+529 RYGTNIILGPKAA

-551 AGAIGDSSHSS
+551 AGAIGDSSKAS

-567 SLTLDIDPSVA
+567 SLTLDIDPSVV

-598 RGLGSDITSDN
+598 RGLGSKITSDN

-614 MELMASRIAKNSV
+614 IELMTSRIAKNSV

-654 ISDSIAHTIENK
+654 ISDSIAHIIKNK
-666 EEKEKENSL
+666 EDSKDSKNSL

-682 KIKALNEQ
+682 KIKELTEK
-690 ENAVYQSIHRS
+690 ENSVYGSIHNS

-752 QFHLSESSK
+752 QFHLSETSK

-800 FLRKSE
+800 FLRKSKE
-806 EVENLNSGETWQAL
+806 AENLNPGETWQAL

-847 NIQKLAEKYPEIE
+847 NVQKLAEKYPNIE
-860 TLKKISSNL
+860 TLKNISSNL
-869 ESLKET
+869 ESLKKT
-875 LASIKGKEID
+875 LVSIKEID
-885 IKSTTIIQ
+885 IKSTIIIQ
-893 SLFSTFNSLGTN
+893 SLFSTFNSLVTN

-935 AELKNILFYSSREE
+935 TELKNILFYSSREE

-1054 LRTVATESNIKGVS
+1054 LRTVATESTIKGVS

-1112 KGKPQIGAFNTYTGF
+1112 KGKPQIGALNTYTGF
-1127 VYTHSLQNDLILR
+1127 VYTHSLPNDLILR

-1203 LSGYDNKALKAKI
+1203 LSGYDNKDLKAKVR
-1216 HNSNSS
+1216 NSS
-1222 YDIVGDKVKKDAVKI
+1222 TGYNIMGDKTKKDAVKI

-1256 YITNNKQSDV
+1256 YITNNDQSDV
-1266 KIGLKAGYAF
+1266 KIGLKAGYSF

>member
-15 SISYANEGKAYEGPA
+15 SISYAKEGKVYEGPA

-36 TQEHIVPLERGA
+36 TQEHIVPIERGA

-113 SVHELLEGKDKKLK
+113 SVHKLLEGKDKNLK

-179 YIIEGVYKRPFKD
+179 YIIEGVYKRPLMG

-203 KKNIEGQSREKALK
+203 KKNIEGQTRENALK
-217 YIKQKLEDRLGT
+217 YIKQKLEDF
-229 SSKYKFEIKNGE
+229 SKYKFEIKNGE

-285 YTPTSSSDDK
+285 YTPTSSPDDK
-295 KDSSGRVLYTKD
+295 EDSSGRVFYTKD

-317 YLDNVVEFDSKKET
+317 YPDNVVEFDSRKNKVKE
-331 IKKEYE
+331 EYE

-344 NEEFK
+344 DEEFK

-362 EKALISFTKDLKL
+362 EKALSEMNKEL
-375 ASDEKEQVDQ
+375 EK
-385 RKNAARKSK
+385 AFK
-394 EKIENDKNWPK
+394 EKKIEDKK
-405 DLYSFQL
+405 
-412 KYMNEKEKEETFKK
+412 KEEAEKEKNKVREDKRWPDGLYWWYLKEEKKEELIKK
-426 YPKASELLK
+426 YPDAKELLEK
-435 EWFEQNKIYDE
+435 YFEQDKIYKE
-446 ADKKSDELSE
+446 ADKKSDELFE
-456 KISSE
+456 NINTK

-472 KPKKEENKWLKGVV
+472 NLQGEENKWLKIAI
-486 ANKDLTRKYL
+486 ANKYLIRKYL

-529 RYGTNIVLGPKAA
+529 RYGTNIILGPKAA

-551 AGAIGDSSHSS
+551 AGAIGDSSKAS

-567 SLTLDIDPSVA
+567 SLTLDIDPSVV

-598 RGLGSDITSDN
+598 RGLGSKITSDN

-614 MELMASRIAKNSV
+614 IELMTSRIAKNSV

-654 ISDSIAHTIENK
+654 ISDSIAHIIKNK
-666 EEKEKENSL
+666 EDSKDSKNSL

-682 KIKALNEQ
+682 KIKELTEK
-690 ENAVYQSIHRS
+690 ENSVYGSIHNS

-752 QFHLSESSK
+752 QFHLSETSK

-800 FLRKSE
+800 FLRKSKE
-806 EVENLNSGETWQAL
+806 AENLNPGETWQAL

-847 NIQKLAEKYPEIE
+847 NVQKLAEKYPNIE
-860 TLKKISSNL
+860 TLKNISSNL
-869 ESLKET
+869 ESLKKT
-875 LASIKGKEID
+875 LVSIKEID

-893 SLFSTFNSLGTN
+893 SLFSTFNSLVTN

-935 AELKNILFYSSREE
+935 TELKNILFYSSREE

-1054 LRTVATESNIKGVS
+1054 LRTVATESTIKGVS

-1112 KGKPQIGAFNTYTGF
+1112 KGKPQIGALNTYTGF
-1127 VYTHSLQNDLILR
+1127 VYTHSLPNDLILR

-1203 LSGYDNKALKAKI
+1203 LSGYDNKDLKAKVR
-1216 HNSNSS
+1216 NSS
-1222 YDIVGDKVKKDAVKI
+1222 TGYNIMGDKTKKDAVKI

-1256 YITNNKQSDV
+1256 YITNNDQSDV
-1266 KIGLKAGYAF
+1266 KIGLKAGYSF

>member
-15 SISYANEGKAYEGPA
+15 SISYAKEGKVYEGPA

-36 TQEHIVPLERGA
+36 TQEHIVPIERGA

-113 SVHELLEGKDKKLK
+113 SVHKLLEGKDKNLK

-179 YIIEGVYKRPFKD
+179 YIIEGVYKRPFMN

-203 KKNIEGQSREKALK
+203 KKNIEGQTRENALK
-217 YIKQKLEDRLGT
+217 YIKQKLEDF
-229 SSKYKFEIKNGE
+229 SEYKFEIKNGE

-285 YTPTSSSDDK
+285 YTPTSSPDDK
-295 KDSSGRVLYTKD
+295 KDSSSGRVFYTKD

-317 YLDNVVEFDSKKET
+317 YPDNVVEFDSRKNKVKE
-331 IKKEYE
+331 EYE

-344 NEEFK
+344 DEEFK

-362 EKALISFTKDLKL
+362 EKALSEMNKEL
-375 ASDEKEQVDQ
+375 EK
-385 RKNAARKSK
+385 AFK
-394 EKIENDKNWPK
+394 EKKIEDKK
-405 DLYSFQL
+405 
-412 KYMNEKEKEETFKK
+412 KEEAEKEKNKVREDKRWPDGLYWWYLKEEKKEELIKK
-426 YPKASELLK
+426 YPDAKELLEK
-435 EWFEQNKIYDE
+435 YFEQDKIYKE
-446 ADKKSDELSE
+446 ADKKSDELFE
-456 KISSE
+456 NINTK

-472 KPKKEENKWLKGVV
+472 NLQGEENKWLKIAI
-486 ANKDLTRKYL
+486 ANKYLIRKYL

-529 RYGTNIVLGPKAA
+529 RYGTNIILGPKAA

-551 AGAIGDSSHSS
+551 AGAIGDSSKAS

-567 SLTLDIDPSVA
+567 SLTLDIDPSVV

-598 RGLGSDITSDN
+598 RGLGSKITSDN

-614 MELMASRIAKNSV
+614 IELMTSRIAKNSV

-654 ISDSIAHTIENK
+654 ISDSIAHIIKNK
-666 EEKEKENSL
+666 EDSKDSKNSL

-682 KIKALNEQ
+682 KIKELTEK
-690 ENAVYQSIHRS
+690 ENSVYGSIHNS

-752 QFHLSESSK
+752 QFHLSETSK

-800 FLRKSE
+800 FLRKSKE
-806 EVENLNSGETWQAL
+806 AENLNPGETWQAL

-847 NIQKLAEKYPEIE
+847 NVQKLAEKYPNIE
-860 TLKKISSNL
+860 TLKNISSNL
-869 ESLKET
+869 ESLKKT
-875 LASIKGKEID
+875 LVSIKEID

-893 SLFSTFNSLGTN
+893 SLFSTFNSLVTN

-935 AELKNILFYSSREE
+935 TELKNILFYSSREE

-1054 LRTVATESNIKGVS
+1054 LRTVATESTIKGVS

-1112 KGKPQIGAFNTYTGF
+1112 KGKPQIGALNTYTGF
-1127 VYTHSLQNDLILR
+1127 VYTHSLPNDLILR

-1203 LSGYDNKALKAKI
+1203 LSGYDNKDLKAKVR
-1216 HNSNSS
+1216 NSS
-1222 YDIVGDKVKKDAVKI
+1222 TGYNIMGDKTKKDAVKI

-1256 YITNNKQSDV
+1256 YITNNDQSDV
-1266 KIGLKAGYAF
+1266 KIGLKAGYSF

>member
-15 SISYANEGKAYEGPA
+15 SISYAKEGKVYEGPA

-36 TQEHIVPLERGA
+36 TQEHIVPIERGA

-113 SVHELLEGKDKKLK
+113 SVHKLLEGKDKNLK

-179 YIIEGVYKRPFKD
+179 YIIEGVYKRPFMD

-203 KKNIEGQSREKALK
+203 KKNIEGQTRENALK
-217 YIKQKLEDRLGT
+217 YIKQKLEDF
-229 SSKYKFEIKNGE
+229 SEYKFEIKNGE

-285 YTPTSSSDDK
+285 YTPTSSPDDK
-295 KDSSGRVLYTKD
+295 KDSSGRVFYTKD

-317 YLDNVVEFDSKKET
+317 YPDNVVEFDSRKNKVKE
-331 IKKEYE
+331 EYE

-344 NEEFK
+344 DEEFK

-362 EKALISFTKDLKL
+362 EKALSEMNKEL
-375 ASDEKEQVDQ
+375 EK
-385 RKNAARKSK
+385 AFK
-394 EKIENDKNWPK
+394 EKKIEDKK
-405 DLYSFQL
+405 
-412 KYMNEKEKEETFKK
+412 KEEAEKEKNKVREDKRWPDGLYWWYLKEEKKEELIKK
-426 YPKASELLK
+426 YPDAKELLEK
-435 EWFEQNKIYDE
+435 YFEQDKIYKE
-446 ADKKSDELSE
+446 ADKKFDELFE
-456 KISSE
+456 NINTK

-472 KPKKEENKWLKGVV
+472 NLQGEENKWLKIAI
-486 ANKDLTRKYL
+486 ANKYLIRKYL

-529 RYGTNIVLGPKAA
+529 RYGTNIILGPKAA

-551 AGAIGDSSHSS
+551 AGAIGDSSKAS

-567 SLTLDIDPSVA
+567 SLTLDIDPSVV

-598 RGLGSDITSDN
+598 RGLGSKITSDN

-614 MELMASRIAKNSV
+614 IELMTSRIAKNSV

-654 ISDSIAHTIENK
+654 ISDSIAHIIKNK
-666 EEKEKENSL
+666 EDSKDSKNSL

-682 KIKALNEQ
+682 KIKELTEK
-690 ENAVYQSIHRS
+690 ENSVYGSIHNS

-752 QFHLSESSK
+752 QFHLSETSK

-800 FLRKSE
+800 FLRKSKE
-806 EVENLNSGETWQAL
+806 AENLNPGETWQAL

-847 NIQKLAEKYPEIE
+847 NVQKLAEKYPNIE
-860 TLKKISSNL
+860 TLKNISSNL
-869 ESLKET
+869 ESLKKT
-875 LASIKGKEID
+875 LVSIKEID

-893 SLFSTFNSLGTN
+893 SLFSTFNSLVTN

-935 AELKNILFYSSREE
+935 TELKNILFYSSREE

-1054 LRTVATESNIKGVS
+1054 LRTVATESTIKGVS

-1112 KGKPQIGAFNTYTGF
+1112 KGKPQIGALNTYTGF
-1127 VYTHSLQNDLILR
+1127 VYTHSLPNDLILR

-1203 LSGYDNKALKAKI
+1203 LSGYDNKDLKAKVR
-1216 HNSNSS
+1216 NSS
-1222 YDIVGDKVKKDAVKI
+1222 TGYNIMGDKTKKDAVKI

-1256 YITNNKQSDV
+1256 YITNNDQSDV
-1266 KIGLKAGYAF
+1266 KIGLKAGYSF

>member
-15 SISYANEGKAYEGPA
+15 SISYAKEGKVYEGPA

-36 TQEHIVPLERGA
+36 TQEHIVPIERGA

-113 SVHELLEGKDKKLK
+113 SVHKLLEGKDKNLK

-179 YIIEGVYKRPFKD
+179 YIIEGVYKRPFMD

-203 KKNIEGQSREKALK
+203 KKNIEGQTRENALK
-217 YIKQKLEDRLGT
+217 YIKQKLEDF
-229 SSKYKFEIKNGE
+229 SKYKFEIKNGE

-285 YTPTSSSDDK
+285 YTPTSSPDDK
-295 KDSSGRVLYTKD
+295 KDSSGRVFYTKD

-317 YLDNVVEFDSKKET
+317 YPDNVVEFDSRKNKVKE
-331 IKKEYE
+331 EYE

-344 NEEFK
+344 DEEFK

-362 EKALISFTKDLKL
+362 EKALSEMNKEL
-375 ASDEKEQVDQ
+375 EK
-385 RKNAARKSK
+385 AFK
-394 EKIENDKNWPK
+394 EKKIEDKK
-405 DLYSFQL
+405 
-412 KYMNEKEKEETFKK
+412 KEEAEKEKNKVREDKRWPDGLYWWYLKEEKKEELIKK
-426 YPKASELLK
+426 YPDAKELLEK
-435 EWFEQNKIYDE
+435 YFEQDKIYKE
-446 ADKKSDELSE
+446 ADKKSDELFE
-456 KISSE
+456 NINTK

-472 KPKKEENKWLKGVV
+472 NLQGEENKWLKIAI
-486 ANKDLTRKYL
+486 ANKYLIRKYL

-529 RYGTNIVLGPKAA
+529 RYGTNIILGPKAA

-551 AGAIGDSSHSS
+551 AGAIGDSSKAS

-567 SLTLDIDPSVA
+567 SLTLDIDPSVV

-598 RGLGSDITSDN
+598 RGLGSKITSDN

-614 MELMASRIAKNSV
+614 IELMTSRIAKNSV

-654 ISDSIAHTIENK
+654 ISDSIAHIIKNK
-666 EEKEKENSL
+666 EDSKDSKNSL

-682 KIKALNEQ
+682 KIKELTEK
-690 ENAVYQSIHRS
+690 ENSVYGSIHNS

-752 QFHLSESSK
+752 QFHLSETSK

-800 FLRKSE
+800 FLRKSKE
-806 EVENLNSGETWQAL
+806 AENLNPGETWQAL

-847 NIQKLAEKYPEIE
+847 NVQKLAEKYPNIE
-860 TLKKISSNL
+860 TLKNISSNL
-869 ESLKET
+869 ESLKKT
-875 LASIKGKEID
+875 LVSIKEID

-893 SLFSTFNSLGTN
+893 SLFSTFNSLVTN

-935 AELKNILFYSSREE
+935 TELKNILFYSSREE

-1054 LRTVATESNIKGVS
+1054 LRTVATESTIKGVS

-1112 KGKPQIGAFNTYTGF
+1112 KGKPQIGALNTYTGF
-1127 VYTHSLQNDLILR
+1127 VYTHSLPNDLILR

-1203 LSGYDNKALKAKI
+1203 LSGYDNKDLKAKVR
-1216 HNSNSS
+1216 NSS
-1222 YDIVGDKVKKDAVKI
+1222 TGYNIMGDKTKKDAVKI

-1256 YITNNKQSDV
+1256 YITNNDQSDV
-1266 KIGLKAGYAF
+1266 KIGLKAGYSF

>member
-15 SISYANEGKAYEGPA
+15 SISYAKEGKVYEGPA

-36 TQEHIVPLERGA
+36 TQEHIVPIERGA

-113 SVHELLEGKDKKLK
+113 SVHKLLEGKDKNLK

-179 YIIEGVYKRPFKD
+179 YIIEGVYKRPFMD

-203 KKNIEGQSREKALK
+203 KKNIEGQTRENALK
-217 YIKQKLEDRLGT
+217 YIKQKLEDFC
-229 SSKYKFEIKNGE
+229 KYKFEIKNGE

-285 YTPTSSSDDK
+285 YTPTSSPDDK
-295 KDSSGRVLYTKD
+295 KDSSGRVFYTKD

-317 YLDNVVEFDSKKET
+317 YPDNVVEFDSRKNKVKE
-331 IKKEYE
+331 EYE

-344 NEEFK
+344 DEEFK

-362 EKALISFTKDLKL
+362 EKALSEMNKEL
-375 ASDEKEQVDQ
+375 EK
-385 RKNAARKSK
+385 AFK
-394 EKIENDKNWPK
+394 EKKIEDKK
-405 DLYSFQL
+405 
-412 KYMNEKEKEETFKK
+412 KEEAEKEKNKVLEDKRWPDGLYWWYLKEEKKEELIKK
-426 YPKASELLK
+426 YPDAKELLEK
-435 EWFEQNKIYDE
+435 YFEQDKIYKE
-446 ADKKSDELSE
+446 ADKKSDELFE
-456 KISSE
+456 NINTK

-472 KPKKEENKWLKGVV
+472 NLQGEENKWLKIAI
-486 ANKDLTRKYL
+486 ANKYLIRKYL

-529 RYGTNIVLGPKAA
+529 RYGTNIILGPKAA

-551 AGAIGDSSHSS
+551 AGAIGDSSKAS

-567 SLTLDIDPSVA
+567 SLTLDIDPSVV

-598 RGLGSDITSDN
+598 RGLGSKITSDN

-614 MELMASRIAKNSV
+614 IELMTSRIAKNSV

-654 ISDSIAHTIENK
+654 ISDSIAHIIKNK
-666 EEKEKENSL
+666 EDSKDSKNSL

-682 KIKALNEQ
+682 KIKELTEK
-690 ENAVYQSIHRS
+690 ENSVYGSIHNS

-752 QFHLSESSK
+752 QFHLSETSK

-800 FLRKSE
+800 FLRKSKE
-806 EVENLNSGETWQAL
+806 AENLNPGETWQAL

-847 NIQKLAEKYPEIE
+847 NVQKLAEKYPNIE
-860 TLKKISSNL
+860 TLKNISSNL
-869 ESLKET
+869 ESLKKT
-875 LASIKGKEID
+875 LVSIKKID

-893 SLFSTFNSLGTN
+893 SLFSTFNSLVTN

-935 AELKNILFYSSREE
+935 TELKNILFYSSREE

-1054 LRTVATESNIKGVS
+1054 LRTVATESTIKGVS

-1112 KGKPQIGAFNTYTGF
+1112 KGKPQIGALNTYTGF
-1127 VYTHSLQNDLILR
+1127 VYTHSLPNDLILR

-1203 LSGYDNKALKAKI
+1203 LSGYDNKDLKAKVR
-1216 HNSNSS
+1216 NSS
-1222 YDIVGDKVKKDAVKI
+1222 TGYNIMGDKTKKDAVKI

-1256 YITNNKQSDV
+1256 YITNNDQSDV
-1266 KIGLKAGYAF
+1266 KIGLKAGYSF

>member
-15 SISYANEGKAYEGPA
+15 SISYAKEGKVYEGPA

-36 TQEHIVPLERGA
+36 TQEHIVPIERGA

-113 SVHELLEGKDKKLK
+113 SVHKLLEGKDKNLK

-179 YIIEGVYKRPFKD
+179 YIIEGVYKRPFMD

-203 KKNIEGQSREKALK
+203 KKNIEGQTRENALK
-217 YIKQKLEDRLGT
+217 YIKQKLEDF
-229 SSKYKFEIKNGE
+229 SKYKFEIKNGE

-285 YTPTSSSDDK
+285 YTPTSSPDDK
-295 KDSSGRVLYTKD
+295 EDSSGRVFYTKD

-317 YLDNVVEFDSKKET
+317 YPDNVVEFDSRKNKVKE
-331 IKKEYE
+331 EYE

-344 NEEFK
+344 DEEFK

-362 EKALISFTKDLKL
+362 EKALSEMNKEL
-375 ASDEKEQVDQ
+375 EK
-385 RKNAARKSK
+385 AFK
-394 EKIENDKNWPK
+394 EKKIEDKK
-405 DLYSFQL
+405 
-412 KYMNEKEKEETFKK
+412 KEEAEKEKNKVREDKRWPDGLYWWDLKEEKKEEFIKK
-426 YPKASELLK
+426 YPDAKELLEK
-435 EWFEQNKIYDE
+435 YFEQDKIYKE
-446 ADKKSDELSE
+446 ADKKSDELFE
-456 KISSE
+456 NINTK

-472 KPKKEENKWLKGVV
+472 NLQGEENKWLKIAI
-486 ANKDLTRKYL
+486 ANKYLIRKYL

-529 RYGTNIVLGPKAA
+529 RYGTNIILGPKAA

-551 AGAIGDSSHSS
+551 AGAIGDSSKAS

-567 SLTLDIDPSVA
+567 SLTLDIDPSVV

-598 RGLGSDITSDN
+598 RGLGSKITSDN

-614 MELMASRIAKNSV
+614 IELMTSRIAKNSV

-654 ISDSIAHTIENK
+654 ISDSIAHIIKNK
-666 EEKEKENSL
+666 EDSKDSKNSL

-682 KIKALNEQ
+682 KIKELTEK
-690 ENAVYQSIHRS
+690 ENSVYGSIHNS

-752 QFHLSESSK
+752 QFHLSETSK

-800 FLRKSE
+800 FLRKSKE
-806 EVENLNSGETWQAL
+806 AENLNPGETWQAL

-847 NIQKLAEKYPEIE
+847 NVQKLAEKYPNIE
-860 TLKKISSNL
+860 TLKNISSNL
-869 ESLKET
+869 ESLKKT
-875 LASIKGKEID
+875 LVSIKEID

-893 SLFSTFNSLGTN
+893 SLFSTFNSLVTN

-935 AELKNILFYSSREE
+935 TELKNILFYSSREE

-1054 LRTVATESNIKGVS
+1054 LRTVATESTIKGVS

-1112 KGKPQIGAFNTYTGF
+1112 KGKPQIGALNTYTGF
-1127 VYTHSLQNDLILR
+1127 VYTHSLPNDLILR

-1203 LSGYDNKALKAKI
+1203 LSGYDNKDLKAKVR
-1216 HNSNSS
+1216 NSS
-1222 YDIVGDKVKKDAVKI
+1222 TGYNIMGDKTKKDAVKI

-1256 YITNNKQSDV
+1256 YITNNDQSDV
-1266 KIGLKAGYAF
+1266 KIGLKAGYSF

>member
-15 SISYANEGKAYEGPA
+15 SISYAKEGKVYEGPA

-36 TQEHIVPLERGA
+36 TQEHIVPIERGA

-113 SVHELLEGKDKKLK
+113 SVHKLLEGKDKNLK

-179 YIIEGVYKRPFKD
+179 YIIEGVYKRPFMD

-203 KKNIEGQSREKALK
+203 KKNIEGQTRENALK
-217 YIKQKLEDRLGT
+217 YIKQKLEDF
-229 SSKYKFEIKNGE
+229 SKYKFEIKNGE

-285 YTPTSSSDDK
+285 YTPTSSPDE
-295 KDSSGRVLYTKD
+295 KDSSGRVFYTKD

-317 YLDNVVEFDSKKET
+317 YPDNVVEFDSRKNKVKE
-331 IKKEYE
+331 EYE

-344 NEEFK
+344 DEEFK

-362 EKALISFTKDLKL
+362 EKALSEMNKEL
-375 ASDEKEQVDQ
+375 EK
-385 RKNAARKSK
+385 AFK
-394 EKIENDKNWPK
+394 EKKIEDKK
-405 DLYSFQL
+405 
-412 KYMNEKEKEETFKK
+412 KEEAEKEKNKVREDKRWPDGLYWWYLKEEKKEELIKK
-426 YPKASELLK
+426 YPDAKELLEK
-435 EWFEQNKIYDE
+435 YFEQDKIYKE
-446 ADKKSDELSE
+446 ADKKSDELFE
-456 KISSE
+456 NINTK

-472 KPKKEENKWLKGVV
+472 NLQGEENKWLKIAI
-486 ANKDLTRKYL
+486 ANKYLIRKYL

-529 RYGTNIVLGPKAA
+529 RYGTNIILGPKAA

-551 AGAIGDSSHSS
+551 AGAIGDSSKAS

-567 SLTLDIDPSVA
+567 SLTLDIDPSVV

-598 RGLGSDITSDN
+598 RGLGSKITSDN

-614 MELMASRIAKNSV
+614 IELMTSRIAKNSV

-654 ISDSIAHTIENK
+654 ISDSIAHIIKNK
-666 EEKEKENSL
+666 EDSKDSKNSL

-682 KIKALNEQ
+682 KIKELTEK
-690 ENAVYQSIHRS
+690 ENSVYGSIHNS

-752 QFHLSESSK
+752 QFHLSETSK

-800 FLRKSE
+800 FLRKSKE
-806 EVENLNSGETWQAL
+806 AENLNPGETWQAL

-847 NIQKLAEKYPEIE
+847 NVQKLAEKYPNIE
-860 TLKKISSNL
+860 TLKNISSNL
-869 ESLKET
+869 ESLKKT
-875 LASIKGKEID
+875 LVSIKEID

-893 SLFSTFNSLGTN
+893 SLFSTFNSLVTN

-935 AELKNILFYSSREE
+935 TELKNILFYSSREE

-1054 LRTVATESNIKGVS
+1054 LRTVATESTIKGVS

-1112 KGKPQIGAFNTYTGF
+1112 KGKPQIGALNTYTGF
-1127 VYTHSLQNDLILR
+1127 VYTHSLPNDLILR

-1203 LSGYDNKALKAKI
+1203 LSGYDNKDLKAKVR
-1216 HNSNSS
+1216 NSS
-1222 YDIVGDKVKKDAVKI
+1222 TGYNIMGDKTKKDAVKI

-1256 YITNNKQSDV
+1256 YITNNDQSDV
-1266 KIGLKAGYAF
+1266 KIGLKAGYSF

>member
-15 SISYANEGKAYEGPA
+15 SISYAKEGKVYEGPA

-36 TQEHIVPLERGA
+36 TQEHIVPIERGA

-113 SVHELLEGKDKKLK
+113 SVHKLLEGKDKNLK

-179 YIIEGVYKRPFKD
+179 YIIEGVYKRPFMD

-203 KKNIEGQSREKALK
+203 KKNIEGQTRENALK
-217 YIKQKLEDRLGT
+217 YIKQKLEDF
-229 SSKYKFEIKNGE
+229 SEYKFEIKNGE

-285 YTPTSSSDDK
+285 YTPTSSPDDK
-295 KDSSGRVLYTKD
+295 KDSSGRVFYTKD

-317 YLDNVVEFDSKKET
+317 YPDNVVEFDSRKNKVKE
-331 IKKEYE
+331 EYE

-344 NEEFK
+344 DEEFK

-362 EKALISFTKDLKL
+362 EKALSEMNKEL
-375 ASDEKEQVDQ
+375 EK
-385 RKNAARKSK
+385 AFK
-394 EKIENDKNWPK
+394 EKKIEDKK
-405 DLYSFQL
+405 
-412 KYMNEKEKEETFKK
+412 KEEAEKEKNKVREDKRWPDGLYWWYLNEEKKEELIKK
-426 YPKASELLK
+426 YPDAKELLEK
-435 EWFEQNKIYDE
+435 YFEQDKIYKE
-446 ADKKSDELSE
+446 ADKKSDELFE
-456 KISSE
+456 NINTK

-472 KPKKEENKWLKGVV
+472 NLQGEENKWLKIAI
-486 ANKDLTRKYL
+486 ANKYLIRKYL

-529 RYGTNIVLGPKAA
+529 RYGTNIILGPKAA

-551 AGAIGDSSHSS
+551 AGAIGDSSKAS

-567 SLTLDIDPSVA
+567 SLTLDIDPSVV

-598 RGLGSDITSDN
+598 RGLGSKITSDN

-614 MELMASRIAKNSV
+614 IELMTSRIAKNSV

-654 ISDSIAHTIENK
+654 ISDSIAHIIKNK
-666 EEKEKENSL
+666 EDSKDSKNSL

-682 KIKALNEQ
+682 KIKELTEK
-690 ENAVYQSIHRS
+690 ENSVYGSIHNS

-752 QFHLSESSK
+752 QFHLSETSK

-800 FLRKSE
+800 FLRKSKE
-806 EVENLNSGETWQAL
+806 AENLNPGETWQAL

-847 NIQKLAEKYPEIE
+847 NVQKLAEKYPNIE
-860 TLKKISSNL
+860 TLKNISSNL
-869 ESLKET
+869 ESLKKT
-875 LASIKGKEID
+875 LVSIKEID

-893 SLFSTFNSLGTN
+893 YLFSTFNSLVTN

-935 AELKNILFYSSREE
+935 TELKNILFYSSREE

-1054 LRTVATESNIKGVS
+1054 LRTVATESTIKGVS

-1112 KGKPQIGAFNTYTGF
+1112 KGKPQIGALNTYTGF
-1127 VYTHSLQNDLILR
+1127 VYTHSLPNDLILR

-1203 LSGYDNKALKAKI
+1203 LSGYDNKDLKAKVR
-1216 HNSNSS
+1216 NSS
-1222 YDIVGDKVKKDAVKI
+1222 TGYNIMGDKTKKDAVKI

-1256 YITNNKQSDV
+1256 YITNNDQSDV
-1266 KIGLKAGYAF
+1266 KIGLKAGYSF

>member
-15 SISYANEGKAYEGPA
+15 SISYAKEGKVYEGPA

-36 TQEHIVPLERGA
+36 TQEHIVPIERGA

-113 SVHELLEGKDKKLK
+113 SVHKLLEGKDKNLK

-179 YIIEGVYKRPFKD
+179 YIIEGVYKRPFMD

-203 KKNIEGQSREKALK
+203 KKNIEGQTRENALK
-217 YIKQKLEDRLGT
+217 YIKQKLEDF
-229 SSKYKFEIKNGE
+229 SEYKFEIKNGE

-285 YTPTSSSDDK
+285 YTPTSSPDDK
-295 KDSSGRVLYTKD
+295 KDSSGRVFYTKD

-317 YLDNVVEFDSKKET
+317 YPDNVVEFDSRKNKVKE
-331 IKKEYE
+331 EYE

-344 NEEFK
+344 DEEFK

-362 EKALISFTKDLKL
+362 EKALSEMNKEL
-375 ASDEKEQVDQ
+375 EK
-385 RKNAARKSK
+385 AFK
-394 EKIENDKNWPK
+394 EKKIEDKK
-405 DLYSFQL
+405 
-412 KYMNEKEKEETFKK
+412 KEEAEKEKNKVREDKRWPDGLYWWYLKEEEKEELIKK
-426 YPKASELLK
+426 YPDAKELLEK
-435 EWFEQNKIYDE
+435 YFEQDKIYKE
-446 ADKKSDELSE
+446 ADKKSDELFE
-456 KISSE
+456 NINTK

-472 KPKKEENKWLKGVV
+472 NLQGEENKWLKIAI
-486 ANKDLTRKYL
+486 ANKYLIRKYL

-529 RYGTNIVLGPKAA
+529 RYGTNIILGPKAA

-551 AGAIGDSSHSS
+551 AGAIGDSSKAS

-567 SLTLDIDPSVA
+567 SLTLDIDPSVV

-598 RGLGSDITSDN
+598 RGLGSKITSDN

-614 MELMASRIAKNSV
+614 IELMTSRIAKNSV

-654 ISDSIAHTIENK
+654 ISDSIAHIIKNK
-666 EEKEKENSL
+666 EDSKDSKNSL

-682 KIKALNEQ
+682 KIKELTEK
-690 ENAVYQSIHRS
+690 ENSVYGSIHNS

-752 QFHLSESSK
+752 QFHLSETSK

-800 FLRKSE
+800 FLRKSKE
-806 EVENLNSGETWQAL
+806 TENLNPGETWQAL

-847 NIQKLAEKYPEIE
+847 NVQKLAEKYPNIE
-860 TLKKISSNL
+860 TLKNISSNL
-869 ESLKET
+869 ESLKKT
-875 LASIKGKEID
+875 LVSIKEID

-893 SLFSTFNSLGTN
+893 SLFSTFNSLVTN

-935 AELKNILFYSSREE
+935 TELKNILFYSSREE

-1054 LRTVATESNIKGVS
+1054 LRTVATESTIKGVS

-1112 KGKPQIGAFNTYTGF
+1112 KGKPQIGALNTYTGF
-1127 VYTHSLQNDLILR
+1127 VYTHSLPNDLILR

-1203 LSGYDNKALKAKI
+1203 LSGYDNKDLKAKVR
-1216 HNSNSS
+1216 NSS
-1222 YDIVGDKVKKDAVKI
+1222 TGYNIMGDKTKKDAVKI

-1256 YITNNKQSDV
+1256 YITNNDQSDV
-1266 KIGLKAGYAF
+1266 KIGLKAGYSF

>member
-15 SISYANEGKAYEGPA
+15 SISYAKEGKVYEGPA

-36 TQEHIVPLERGA
+36 TQEHIVPIERGA

-113 SVHELLEGKDKKLK
+113 SVHKLLEGKDKNLK

-179 YIIEGVYKRPFKD
+179 YIIEGVYKRPFMD

-203 KKNIEGQSREKALK
+203 KKNIEGQTRENALK
-217 YIKQKLEDRLGT
+217 YIKQKLEDFR
-229 SSKYKFEIKNGE
+229 KYKVEIKNGE

-285 YTPTSSSDDK
+285 YTPTSSPDDK
-295 KDSSGRVLYTKD
+295 KDSSGRVFYTKD

-317 YLDNVVEFDSKKET
+317 YPDNVVEFDSRKNKVKE
-331 IKKEYE
+331 EYE

-344 NEEFK
+344 DEEFK

-362 EKALISFTKDLKL
+362 EKALSEMNKEL
-375 ASDEKEQVDQ
+375 EK
-385 RKNAARKSK
+385 AFK
-394 EKIENDKNWPK
+394 EKKIEDKK
-405 DLYSFQL
+405 
-412 KYMNEKEKEETFKK
+412 KEEAEKEKNKVREDKRWPDGLYWWYLEEEKKEELIKK
-426 YPKASELLK
+426 YPDAKELLEK
-435 EWFEQNKIYDE
+435 YFEQDKIYKE
-446 ADKKSDELSE
+446 ADKKSDELFE
-456 KISSE
+456 NINTK

-472 KPKKEENKWLKGVV
+472 NLQGEENKWLKIAI
-486 ANKDLTRKYL
+486 ANKYLIRKYL

-529 RYGTNIVLGPKAA
+529 RYGTNIILGPKAA

-551 AGAIGDSSHSS
+551 AGAIGDSSKAS

-567 SLTLDIDPSVA
+567 SLTLDIDPSVV

-598 RGLGSDITSDN
+598 RGLGSKITSDN

-614 MELMASRIAKNSV
+614 IELMTSRIAKNSV

-654 ISDSIAHTIENK
+654 ISDSIAHIIKNK
-666 EEKEKENSL
+666 EDSKDSKNSL

-682 KIKALNEQ
+682 KIKELTEK
-690 ENAVYQSIHRS
+690 ENSVYGSIHNS

-752 QFHLSESSK
+752 QFHLSETSK

-800 FLRKSE
+800 FLRKSKE
-806 EVENLNSGETWQAL
+806 AENLNPGETWQAL

-847 NIQKLAEKYPEIE
+847 NVQKLAEKYPNIE
-860 TLKKISSNL
+860 TLKNISSNL
-869 ESLKET
+869 ESLKKT
-875 LASIKGKEID
+875 LVSIKKID

-893 SLFSTFNSLGTN
+893 SLFSTFNSLVTN

-935 AELKNILFYSSREE
+935 TELKNILFYSSREE

-1054 LRTVATESNIKGVS
+1054 LRTVATESTIKGVS

-1112 KGKPQIGAFNTYTGF
+1112 KGKPQIGALNTYTGF
-1127 VYTHSLQNDLILR
+1127 VYTHSLPNDLILR

-1203 LSGYDNKALKAKI
+1203 LSGYDNKDLKAKVR
-1216 HNSNSS
+1216 NSS
-1222 YDIVGDKVKKDAVKI
+1222 TGYNIMGDKTKKDAVKI

-1256 YITNNKQSDV
+1256 YITNNDQSDV
-1266 KIGLKAGYAF
+1266 KIGLKAGYSF

>member
-15 SISYANEGKAYEGPA
+15 SISYAKEGKVYEGPA

-89 FAGDSSDYKEEL
+89 FAGDSSDYKEGL

-113 SVHELLEGKDKKLK
+113 SVDKLMTEKDKALK
-127 EDGTFE
+127 EDKTFD

-179 YIIEGVYKRPFKD
+179 YIIEGVYKRPFQD

-203 KKNIEGQSREKALK
+203 KKNIEGQSREKALE
-217 YIKQKLEDRLGT
+217 YIKEKLEKKLKSTD
-229 SSKYKFEIKNGE
+229 YKLEIKNGE

-266 RYGSTKKEYKD
+266 RYGTTKKEYKD

-285 YTPTSSSDDK
+285 YTPTSSPDDK
-295 KDSSGRVLYTKD
+295 EDSSGRVFYTKD

-317 YLDNVVEFDSKKET
+317 YPDNVVEFDSRKNKVKE
-331 IKKEYE
+331 EYE
-337 KDKKTMS
+337 KDKKELTPEKF
-344 NEEFK
+344 NE
-349 KKWVTPFEKGGEF
+349 KWVKPFEKGGEF
-362 EKALISFTKDLKL
+362 EKALSAMKEEL
-375 ASDEKEQVDQ
+375 EK
-385 RKNAARKSK
+385 ASK
-394 EKIENDKNWPK
+394 EKEIEDKK
-405 DLYSFQL
+405 
-412 KYMNEKEKEETFKK
+412 KEEAEKEKNKVREDKRWPDGLYWWDLKKEKKEELIKK
-426 YPKASELLK
+426 YPDAKELLEK
-435 EWFEQNKIYDE
+435 YFEQDKIYKE
-446 ADKKSDELSE
+446 ADKKADKLFEDINT
-456 KISSE
+456 K

-472 KPKKEENKWLKGVV
+472 NPQGEENKWLKVAI
-486 ANKDLTRKYL
+486 ANKYLIRKYL

-551 AGAIGDSSHSS
+551 AGAIGDSSKAS

-567 SLTLDIDPSVA
+567 SLTLDIDPSVV

-614 MELMASRIAKNSV
+614 MELMTSRIAKNSV
-627 VDMGR
+627 VEMGR

-752 QFHLSESSK
+752 QFHLSETSK

-806 EVENLNSGETWQAL
+806 EAENLNPGETWQAL

-847 NIQKLAEKYPEIE
+847 NVQKLAGKYPKIE
-860 TLKKISSNL
+860 TLKDISSNL
-869 ESLKET
+869 ESLKKT
-875 LASIKGKEID
+875 LVSIKEID

-893 SLFSTFNSLGTN
+893 SLFSTFNSLVTN

-935 AELKNILFYSSREE
+935 TELKNILFYSSREE

-1054 LRTVATESNIKGVS
+1054 LRTVATESTIKGVS

-1112 KGKPQIGAFNTYTGF
+1112 KGKPQIGALNTYTGF
-1127 VYTHSLQNDLILR
+1127 VYTHSLPNDLILR

-1203 LSGYDNKALKAKI
+1203 LSGYDNKDLKAKVR
-1216 HNSNSS
+1216 NSS
-1222 YDIVGDKVKKDAVKI
+1222 TGYNIMGDKTKKDAVKI

-1256 YITNNKQSDV
+1256 YITNNDQSDV
-1266 KIGLKAGYAF
+1266 KIGLKAGYSF